1 MHEHMEELQKPVYVS
16 SDVQEKL
23 KMTCCLYMGIVRRCK
38 SVKRI
43 HRVLLFLSLISF
55 AVTLAMPHGAFA
67 REVSQKTVR
76 VGWFD
81 SSFCYWDQFGRR
93 NGIDYEYQ
101 QKISAYTGWTY
112 EYVEGSWS
120 NLFQMLIDG
129 EIDLLS
135 DVSYTQ
141 ERTALMSFPDLPMGA
156 EAYYIYVTADNREIT
171 AQNLST
177 FNGKRIG
184 VNQGSVQ
191 EGFLKEWAKRNG
203 LVIDVVPLVAGEAE
217 SLEMVVQGE
226 IDGYTTIYTLGSE
239 ERVYPVCRVG
249 ESNFYYAV
257 NKRRPDLLA
266 ELNMAL
272 SGIQDEDPY
281 FNQRISEEH
290 HFNTTKKDIFLTPD
304 QEDWLT
310 SHGAI
315 RVGYLDD
322 YLPFCQKD
330 GETGEL
336 TGALKDYLAH
346 AVNSLR
352 KDIRFE
358 AFPYASTEAALNAL
372 KAGEVDCVFPVNL
385 STYDADQMGVR
396 LTDPAMKTEMNVVV
410 RTPDH
415 QSISRNSTITF
426 AVTEGNVNLDTFIME
441 LYPSCKRAV
450 FRDDRECFE
459 AVDSQK
465 ADCIL
470 ESNYRIPEK
479 EDIIDKYNYFS
490 VPTGES
496 MPFAFAV
503 NRDEKTLYFILNRTA
518 TMTKSEDMDSALA
531 SYMKSNQEVS
541 FSRFLRDHWIV
552 VLVAVSAVFFVV
564 IMLLSQKLKA
574 ERKANEQ
581 QRLLD
586 EAAEI
591 VKLKQTISSLLD
603 HMPGMNFSKDAKTGV
618 YLACNQSFAD
628 YAHRATPDDVIGH
641 TAAEIFNAE
650 TAARFDEED
659 RIALSMDEP
668 YIFFENVQDGAGN
681 QRQLQ
686 TTKLK
691 YTDVFD
697 RQCVLGICQ
706 DVTNMVS
713 VRRENAATKEDYE
726 KARNAN
732 IIFTHIAQTLAR
744 GYTFLYYVNLD
755 SEEFIEYQTDDE
767 SGTLIEA
774 RRGWHFFEQCQ
785 IDIEQVIHPDD
796 RALVLDALDRKKLV
810 SKLIRN
816 KTLVVNY
823 RILQERGAVYVS
835 MRISRM
841 TDDERYI
848 VIGVMDVDEQMKQRR
863 AAERMKEES
872 IAYARLSAL
881 TGDYLCIYVVVPETG
896 YYREI
901 SASASYEKLVQA
913 KNGNDFFAATREA
926 APRFT
931 HPEDLNRFLSAF
943 TRENVRAEIERH
955 GIFTLSY
962 RVMMEGSPLYVQLKA
977 AIVEEKGGAR
987 LIVGINDI
995 DAQVRQEEA
1004 YVRRLAQARKDV
1016 NIDALTGVK
1025 NRHAYLEAEER
1036 LNAQIAEQRAPEF
1049 AIVIL
1054 DVNDLKKVNDTDG
1067 HKAGDQYLRN
1077 ACKIIC
1083 DIFKHSPVFRIGGD
1097 EFAVIAQGSDYAGI
1111 EALIEQVCAQNTR
1124 AKQGRGIVIA
1134 CGMAKY
1140 AGDASVAP
1148 VFERA
1153 DQNMYE
1159 NKSSLKAQKA

>member
-1 MHEHMEELQKPVYVS
+1 MRIKKWVS
-16 SDVQEKL
+16 L
-23 KMTCCLYMGIVRRCK
+23 CLCLIILLA
-38 SVKRI
+38 I
-43 HRVLLFLSLISF
+43 HTSF
-55 AVTLAMPHGAFA
+55 PASAQQPDHKV
-67 REVSQKTVR
+67 VR

-93 NGIDYEYQ
+93 KGIDYEYQ

-112 EYVEGSWS
+112 EYVEDSWS
-120 NLFQMLIDG
+120 NLLQMLIDG

-135 DVSYTQ
+135 DVSYTE
-141 ERTALMSFPDLPMGA
+141 ERTANMSFPDLPMGA
-156 EAYYIYVTADNREIT
+156 EAYYIYVNAANREIS
-171 AQNLST
+171 AQDIST

-191 EGFLKEWAKRNG
+191 EDFLKEWAEKNG

-217 SLEMVVQGE
+217 SLEMLVRDE
-226 IDGYTTIYTLGSE
+226 LDGYATIYTLGSE
-239 ERVYPVCRVG
+239 EGVYPVCRVG
-249 ESNFYYAV
+249 ESYFYYAV

-281 FNQRISEEH
+281 FNQKISEENH
-290 HFNTTKKDIFLTPD
+290 YNTTKKDIFLTPD
-304 QEDWLT
+304 QEDWLS

-315 RVGYLDD
+315 RIGYLDD
-322 YLPFCQKD
+322 FLPFCQTD
-330 GETGEL
+330 RGTGEL

-352 KDIRFE
+352 KDIQFE
-358 AFPYASTEAALNAL
+358 AIPYTTTEAAL
-372 KAGEVDCVFPVNL
+372 KAMKSGEIDCVFPVNL
-385 STYDADQMGVR
+385 SSYDAEQMGVR

-410 RTPDH
+410 RSSDN
-415 QSISRNSTITF
+415 QSISGNSTLTF
-426 AVTEGNVNLDTFIME
+426 AVSAENVNLDTFIME
-441 LYPSCKRAV
+441 RYPTCKRAV
-450 FRDDRECFE
+450 FKDDRACFD

-470 ESNYRIPEK
+470 VSNYRIPEK
-479 EDIIDKYNYFS
+479 EDLIDKYHFFS
-490 VPTGES
+490 IPTGES
-496 MPFAFAV
+496 MPLSFAV
-503 NRDEKTLYFILNRTA
+503 NRDEKTLYFILNRTV

-531 SYMKSNQEVS
+531 SYMKSNQQLT
-541 FSRFLRDHWIV
+541 FSRFLRDHWII
-552 VLVAVSAVFFVV
+552 VLIIVSAVFFVIIV
-564 IMLLSQKLKA
+564 LLSQKLKA

-591 VKLKQTISSLLD
+591 VELKQTISSLLD

-628 YAHRATPDDVIGH
+628 YAHRSTPDDVIGL
-641 TAAEIFNAE
+641 TAAEIFDAK
-650 TAARFDEED
+650 TAAKFDEED

-668 YIFFENVQDGAGN
+668 YIFFENVPDGVGN

-691 YTDVFD
+691 YTDVFG

-713 VRRENAATKEDYE
+713 VRRENAGTKEDYE
-726 KARNAN
+726 KARSAN
-732 IIFTHIAQTLAR
+732 IIFTHIAQTLAQ

-755 SEEFIEYQTDDE
+755 SEEYIEFQTDDE
-767 SGTLIEA
+767 SGMLSEA
-774 RRGWHFFEQCQ
+774 RRGWHFFEQCM
-785 IDIEQVIHPDD
+785 IDIEQAIYPDD
-796 RALVLDALDRKKLV
+796 RAIVREALDRKKLV
-810 SKLIRN
+810 KKLDRN
-816 KTLVVNY
+816 KTVVVNY
-823 RILQERGAVYVS
+823 RLLQEERATYVS

-848 VIGVMDVDEQMKQRR
+848 VIGVMDVDEQMKQRH
-863 AAERMKEES
+863 AAERMKEER

-896 YYREI
+896 YYREF

-913 KNGNDFFAATREA
+913 KTGGDYFAATREA
-926 APRFT
+926 ALSII
-931 HPEDLNRFLSAF
+931 HPEDQNRFLSTF
-943 TRENVRAEIERH
+943 TRENILGEIGQH

-962 RVMMEGSPLYVQLKA
+962 RIMMDGSPLYVQLKA
-977 AIVEEKGGAR
+977 AIVEEKEGAR
-987 LIVGINDI
+987 LIVGIIDI
-995 DAQVRQEEA
+995 DAQVRQEEK

-1025 NRHAYLEAEER
+1025 NRHAYLETEER
-1036 LNAQIAEQRAPEF
+1036 INAQIAEQRGPEF

-1054 DVNDLKKVNDTDG
+1054 DVNDLKKVNDNDG

-1097 EFAVIAQGSDYAGI
+1097 EFAVIAQGSDYEDI
-1111 EALIEQVCAQNTR
+1111 ETLIERVYTHNAE
-1124 AKQGRGIVIA
+1124 AKRNGGIVIA

-1140 AGDASVAP
+1140 EADACVAP

-1153 DQNMYE
+1153 DHNMYE
-1159 NKSSLKAQKA
+1159 NKSSLKANKE

>member
-1 MHEHMEELQKPVYVS
+1 MRIKKWVS
-16 SDVQEKL
+16 L
-23 KMTCCLYMGIVRRCK
+23 CLCLIILLA
-38 SVKRI
+38 I
-43 HRVLLFLSLISF
+43 HTSF
-55 AVTLAMPHGAFA
+55 PASAKQPDHKV
-67 REVSQKTVR
+67 VR

-93 NGIDYEYQ
+93 KGIDYEYQ

-112 EYVEGSWS
+112 EYVEDSWS
-120 NLFQMLIDG
+120 NLLQMLIDG

-135 DVSYTQ
+135 DVSYTE
-141 ERTALMSFPDLPMGA
+141 ERTANMSFPDLPMGA
-156 EAYYIYVTADNREIT
+156 EAYYIYVNAANREIS
-171 AQNLST
+171 AQDIST

-191 EGFLKEWAKRNG
+191 EGFLKEWAEKNG

-217 SLEMVVQGE
+217 SLEMLVRDE
-226 IDGYTTIYTLGSE
+226 LDGYATIYTLGSE

-249 ESNFYYAV
+249 ESFFYYAV

-281 FNQRISEEH
+281 FNQKISEENH
-290 HFNTTKKDIFLTPD
+290 YNTTKKDIFLTPD
-304 QEDWLT
+304 QEDWLS

-315 RVGYLDD
+315 RIGYLDD
-322 YLPFCQKD
+322 FLPFCQTD
-330 GETGEL
+330 RGTGEL

-352 KDIRFE
+352 KDIQFE
-358 AFPYASTEAALNAL
+358 AIPYTTTEAAL
-372 KAGEVDCVFPVNL
+372 KAMKSGEIDCVFPVNL
-385 STYDADQMGVR
+385 SSYDAEQMGVR

-410 RTPDH
+410 RSSDN
-415 QSISRNSTITF
+415 QSISGNSTLTF
-426 AVTEGNVNLDTFIME
+426 AVSAENVNLDTFIME
-441 LYPSCKRAV
+441 RYPSCKRAV
-450 FRDDRECFE
+450 FKDDRACFD

-470 ESNYRIPEK
+470 VSNYRIPEK
-479 EDIIDKYNYFS
+479 EDIIDKYHFFS

-496 MPFAFAV
+496 MPLSFAV
-503 NRDEKTLYFILNRTA
+503 NRDEKTLYFILNRTV

-531 SYMKSNQEVS
+531 SYMKSNQQLT

-552 VLVAVSAVFFVV
+552 VLIIVSAVFFVIIV
-564 IMLLSQKLKA
+564 LLSQKLKA

-591 VKLKQTISSLLD
+591 VELKQTISSLLD

-628 YAHRATPDDVIGH
+628 YAHRSTPDDVIGL
-641 TAAEIFNAE
+641 TAAEIFDAK
-650 TAARFDEED
+650 TAAKFDEED

-668 YIFFENVQDGAGN
+668 YIFFENVPDGVGN

-691 YTDVFD
+691 YTDVFG

-713 VRRENAATKEDYE
+713 VRRENAGTKEDYE
-726 KARNAN
+726 KARSAN
-732 IIFTHIAQTLAR
+732 IIFTHIAQTLAQ

-755 SEEFIEYQTDDE
+755 SEEYIEFQTDDE
-767 SGTLIEA
+767 SGTLTEA
-774 RRGWHFFEQCQ
+774 RRGWHFFEQCM
-785 IDIEQVIHPDD
+785 IDIEQAIYPDD
-796 RALVLDALDRKKLV
+796 RAIVREALDRKKLV
-810 SKLIRN
+810 KKLDRN
-816 KTLVVNY
+816 KTVVVNY
-823 RILQERGAVYVS
+823 RLLQEERATYVS

-848 VIGVMDVDEQMKQRR
+848 VIGVMDVDEQMKQRH
-863 AAERMKEES
+863 AAERMKEER

-896 YYREI
+896 YYREF

-913 KNGNDFFAATREA
+913 KTGGDYFAATREA
-926 APRFT
+926 ALSII
-931 HPEDLNRFLSAF
+931 HPEDQNRFLSTF
-943 TRENVRAEIERH
+943 TRENILGEIGQH

-962 RVMMEGSPLYVQLKA
+962 RIMMDGSPLYVQLKA
-977 AIVEEKGGAR
+977 AIVEEKEGAR
-987 LIVGINDI
+987 LIVGIIDI
-995 DAQVRQEEA
+995 DAQVRQEEK

-1025 NRHAYLEAEER
+1025 NRHAYLETEER
-1036 LNAQIAEQRAPEF
+1036 INAQIAEQRGPEF

-1054 DVNDLKKVNDTDG
+1054 DVNDLKKVNDNDG

-1097 EFAVIAQGSDYAGI
+1097 EFAVIAQGSDYEDI
-1111 EALIEQVCAQNTR
+1111 ETLIERVYTHNAE
-1124 AKQGRGIVIA
+1124 AKRNGGIVIA

-1140 AGDASVAP
+1140 EADACVAP

-1153 DQNMYE
+1153 DHNMYE
-1159 NKSSLKAQKA
+1159 NKSSLKANKE

>member
-1 MHEHMEELQKPVYVS
+1 MRIKKWVS
-16 SDVQEKL
+16 L
-23 KMTCCLYMGIVRRCK
+23 CLCLIILLA
-38 SVKRI
+38 I
-43 HRVLLFLSLISF
+43 HTSF
-55 AVTLAMPHGAFA
+55 PASAKQPDHKV
-67 REVSQKTVR
+67 VR

-93 NGIDYEYQ
+93 KGIDYEYQ

-112 EYVEGSWS
+112 EYVEDSWS
-120 NLFQMLIDG
+120 NLLQMLIDG

-135 DVSYTQ
+135 DVSYTE
-141 ERTALMSFPDLPMGA
+141 ERTAYMSFPDLPMGA
-156 EAYYIYVTADNREIT
+156 EAYYIYVNAANREIS
-171 AQNLST
+171 AQDIST

-191 EGFLKEWAKRNG
+191 EGFLKEWAEKNG

-217 SLEMVVQGE
+217 SLEMLIRDE
-226 IDGYTTIYTLGSE
+226 LDGYATIYTLGSE

-249 ESNFYYAV
+249 EAYFYYAV
-257 NKRRPDLLA
+257 NKRRPALLA

-281 FNQRISEEH
+281 FNQKISEENH
-290 HFNTTKKDIFLTPD
+290 YNTTKKDIFLTPD
-304 QEDWLT
+304 QEDWLS

-315 RVGYLDD
+315 RIGYLDD
-322 YLPFCQKD
+322 FLPFCQTD
-330 GETGEL
+330 RGTGEL

-352 KDIRFE
+352 KDIQFE
-358 AFPYASTEAALNAL
+358 AIPYTTTEAAL
-372 KAGEVDCVFPVNL
+372 KAMKSGEIDCVFPVNL
-385 STYDADQMGVR
+385 SSYDAEQMGVR

-410 RTPDH
+410 RSSDN
-415 QSISRNSTITF
+415 QSISGNSTLTF
-426 AVTEGNVNLDTFIME
+426 AVSAENVNLDTFIME
-441 LYPSCKRAV
+441 RYPSCKRAV
-450 FRDDRECFE
+450 FKDDRACFD

-470 ESNYRIPEK
+470 VSNYRIPEK
-479 EDIIDKYNYFS
+479 EDIIDKYHFFS

-496 MPFAFAV
+496 MPLSFAV
-503 NRDEKTLYFILNRTA
+503 NRDEKTLYFILNRTV

-531 SYMKSNQEVS
+531 SYMKSNQQLT
-541 FSRFLRDHWIV
+541 FSRFLRDHWII
-552 VLVAVSAVFFVV
+552 VLIIVSAVFFVIIV
-564 IMLLSQKLKA
+564 LLSQKLKA

-591 VKLKQTISSLLD
+591 VELKQTISSLLD

-628 YAHRATPDDVIGH
+628 YAHRSTPDDVIGL
-641 TAAEIFNAE
+641 TAAEIFDAK
-650 TAARFDEED
+650 TAAKFDEED

-668 YIFFENVQDGAGN
+668 YIFFEKVPDGVGN

-691 YTDVFD
+691 YTDVFG

-713 VRRENAATKEDYE
+713 VRRENAGTKEDYE
-726 KARNAN
+726 KARSAN
-732 IIFTHIAQTLAR
+732 IIFTHIAQTLAQ

-755 SEEFIEYQTDDE
+755 SEEFIEFQTDDE
-767 SGTLIEA
+767 SGTLTEA
-774 RRGWHFFEQCQ
+774 RRGWHFFEQCM
-785 IDIEQVIHPDD
+785 IDIEQAIYPDD
-796 RALVLDALDRKKLV
+796 RAIVREALDRKKLV
-810 SKLIRN
+810 KKLDRN
-816 KTLVVNY
+816 KTVVVNY
-823 RILQERGAVYVS
+823 RLVQEERATYVS

-848 VIGVMDVDEQMKQRR
+848 VIGVMDVDEQMKQRH
-863 AAERMKEES
+863 AAERMKEER

-896 YYREI
+896 YYREF

-913 KNGNDFFAATREA
+913 KTGGDYFAATREA
-926 APRFT
+926 ALSII
-931 HPEDLNRFLSAF
+931 HPEDQNRFLSTF
-943 TRENVRAEIERH
+943 TRENILGEIGQH

-962 RVMMEGSPLYVQLKA
+962 RIMMDGSPLYVQLKA
-977 AIVEEKGGAR
+977 AIVEEKEGAR
-987 LIVGINDI
+987 LIVGIIDI
-995 DAQVRQEEA
+995 DAQVRQEEK

-1025 NRHAYLEAEER
+1025 NRHAYLETEER
-1036 LNAQIAEQRAPEF
+1036 INAQIAEQRGPEF

-1054 DVNDLKKVNDTDG
+1054 DVNDLKKVNDNDG

-1097 EFAVIAQGSDYAGI
+1097 EFAVIAQGSDYEDI
-1111 EALIEQVCAQNTR
+1111 ETLIERVYTHNAE
-1124 AKQGRGIVIA
+1124 AKRNGGIVIA

-1140 AGDASVAP
+1140 EADACVAP

-1159 NKSSLKAQKA
+1159 NKSSLKANKE

>member
-1 MHEHMEELQKPVYVS
+1 MRIKKWVS
-16 SDVQEKL
+16 L
-23 KMTCCLYMGIVRRCK
+23 CLCLIILLA
-38 SVKRI
+38 I
-43 HRVLLFLSLISF
+43 HTSF
-55 AVTLAMPHGAFA
+55 PASAQQPDHKV
-67 REVSQKTVR
+67 VR

-93 NGIDYEYQ
+93 KGIDYEYQ

-112 EYVEGSWS
+112 EYVEDSWS
-120 NLFQMLIDG
+120 NLLQMLIDG

-135 DVSYTQ
+135 DVSYTE
-141 ERTALMSFPDLPMGA
+141 ERTAYMSFPDLPMGA
-156 EAYYIYVTADNREIT
+156 EAYYIYVNAANREIS
-171 AQNLST
+171 AQDIST

-191 EGFLKEWAKRNG
+191 EGFLKEWAEKNG

-217 SLEMVVQGE
+217 SLEMLVRDE
-226 IDGYTTIYTLGSE
+226 LDGYATIYTLGSE

-249 ESNFYYAV
+249 ESYFYYAV

-281 FNQRISEEH
+281 FNQKISEENH
-290 HFNTTKKDIFLTPD
+290 YNTTKKDIFLTPD
-304 QEDWLT
+304 QEDWLS
-310 SHGAI
+310 SHGDI
-315 RVGYLDD
+315 RIGYLDD
-322 YLPFCQKD
+322 FLPFCQTD
-330 GETGEL
+330 RGTGEL

-352 KDIRFE
+352 KDIQFE
-358 AFPYASTEAALNAL
+358 AIPYTTTEAAL
-372 KAGEVDCVFPVNL
+372 KAMKSGEIDCVFPVNL
-385 STYDADQMGVR
+385 SSYDAEQMGVR

-410 RTPDH
+410 RSSDN
-415 QSISRNSTITF
+415 QSISGNSTLTF
-426 AVTEGNVNLDTFIME
+426 AVSAENVNLDTFIME
-441 LYPSCKRAV
+441 RYPSCKRAV
-450 FRDDRECFE
+450 FKDDRACFD

-470 ESNYRIPEK
+470 VSNYRIPEK
-479 EDIIDKYNYFS
+479 EDIIDKYHFFS

-496 MPFAFAV
+496 MPLSFAV
-503 NRDEKTLYFILNRTA
+503 NRDEKTLYFILNRTV

-531 SYMKSNQEVS
+531 SYMKSNQQLT
-541 FSRFLRDHWIV
+541 FSRFLRDHWII
-552 VLVAVSAVFFVV
+552 VLIIVSAVFFVIIV
-564 IMLLSQKLKA
+564 LLSQKLKA

-591 VKLKQTISSLLD
+591 VELKQTISSLLD

-628 YAHRATPDDVIGH
+628 YAHRSTPDDVIGL
-641 TAAEIFNAE
+641 TAAEIFDAK
-650 TAARFDEED
+650 TAAKFDEED

-668 YIFFENVQDGAGN
+668 YIFFENVPDGVGN

-691 YTDVFD
+691 YTDVFG

-713 VRRENAATKEDYE
+713 VRRENAGTKEDYE
-726 KARNAN
+726 KARSAN
-732 IIFTHIAQTLAR
+732 IIFTHIAQTLAQ

-755 SEEFIEYQTDDE
+755 SEEYIEFQTDDE
-767 SGTLIEA
+767 SGTLTEA
-774 RRGWHFFEQCQ
+774 RRGWHFFEQCM
-785 IDIEQVIHPDD
+785 IDIEQAIYPDD
-796 RALVLDALDRKKLV
+796 RAIVREALDRKKLV
-810 SKLIRN
+810 KKLDRN
-816 KTLVVNY
+816 KTVVVNY
-823 RILQERGAVYVS
+823 RLLQKERATYVS

-848 VIGVMDVDEQMKQRR
+848 VIGVMDVDEQMKQRH
-863 AAERMKEES
+863 AAERMKEER

-896 YYREI
+896 YYREF

-913 KNGNDFFAATREA
+913 KTGGDYFAATREA
-926 APRFT
+926 ALSII
-931 HPEDLNRFLSAF
+931 HPEDQNRFLSTF
-943 TRENVRAEIERH
+943 TRENILGEIGQH

-962 RVMMEGSPLYVQLKA
+962 RIMMDGSPLYVQLKA
-977 AIVEEKGGAR
+977 AIVEEKEGAR
-987 LIVGINDI
+987 LIVGIIDI
-995 DAQVRQEEA
+995 DAQVRQEEK

-1025 NRHAYLEAEER
+1025 NRHAYLETEER
-1036 LNAQIAEQRAPEF
+1036 INAQIAQQRGPEF

-1054 DVNDLKKVNDTDG
+1054 DVNDLKKVNDNDG

-1097 EFAVIAQGSDYAGI
+1097 EFAVIAQGSDYEDI
-1111 EALIEQVCAQNTR
+1111 ETLIERVYTHNAE
-1124 AKQGRGIVIA
+1124 AKRNGGIVIA

-1140 AGDASVAP
+1140 EADACVAP

-1153 DQNMYE
+1153 DHNMYE
-1159 NKSSLKAQKA
+1159 NKSSLKANKE

>member
-1 MHEHMEELQKPVYVS
+1 MRIKKWVS
-16 SDVQEKL
+16 L
-23 KMTCCLYMGIVRRCK
+23 CLCLIILLA
-38 SVKRI
+38 I
-43 HRVLLFLSLISF
+43 HTSF
-55 AVTLAMPHGAFA
+55 PASAQQPDHKV
-67 REVSQKTVR
+67 VR

-93 NGIDYEYQ
+93 KGIDYEYQ

-112 EYVEGSWS
+112 EYVEDSWS
-120 NLFQMLIDG
+120 NLLQMLIDG

-135 DVSYTQ
+135 DVSYTE
-141 ERTALMSFPDLPMGA
+141 ERTAYMSFPDLPMGA
-156 EAYYIYVTADNREIT
+156 EAYYIYVNAANREIS
-171 AQNLST
+171 AQDIST

-191 EGFLKEWAKRNG
+191 EGFLKEWAEKNG

-217 SLEMVVQGE
+217 SLEMLVRDE
-226 IDGYTTIYTLGSE
+226 LDGYATIYTLGSE

-249 ESNFYYAV
+249 ESFFYYAV

-281 FNQRISEEH
+281 FNQKISEENH
-290 HFNTTKKDIFLTPD
+290 YNTTKKDIFLTPD
-304 QEDWLT
+304 QEDWLS

-315 RVGYLDD
+315 RIGYLDD
-322 YLPFCQKD
+322 FLPFCQTD
-330 GETGEL
+330 RGTGQL

-352 KDIRFE
+352 KDIQFE
-358 AFPYASTEAALNAL
+358 AIPYTTTEAAL
-372 KAGEVDCVFPVNL
+372 KAMKSGEIDCVFPVNL
-385 STYDADQMGVR
+385 SSYDAEQMGVR

-410 RTPDH
+410 RSSDN
-415 QSISRNSTITF
+415 QSISGNSTLTF
-426 AVTEGNVNLDTFIME
+426 AVSAENVNLDTFIME
-441 LYPSCKRAV
+441 RYPSCKRAV
-450 FRDDRECFE
+450 FKDDRACFD

-470 ESNYRIPEK
+470 VSNYRIPEK
-479 EDIIDKYNYFS
+479 EDIIDKYHFFS

-496 MPFAFAV
+496 MPLSFAV
-503 NRDEKTLYFILNRTA
+503 NRDEKTLYFILNRTV

-531 SYMKSNQEVS
+531 SYMKSNQQLT
-541 FSRFLRDHWIV
+541 FSRFLRDHWVI
-552 VLVAVSAVFFVV
+552 VLVTVSAVFFVV
-564 IMLLSQKLKA
+564 ILLLSQKLKA

-591 VKLKQTISSLLD
+591 VELKQTISSLLD

-628 YAHRATPDDVIGH
+628 YAHRSTPDDVIGL
-641 TAAEIFNAE
+641 TAAEIFDAK
-650 TAARFDEED
+650 TAAKFDEED

-668 YIFFENVQDGAGN
+668 YIFFENVPDGVGN

-691 YTDVFD
+691 YTDVFG

-713 VRRENAATKEDYE
+713 VRRENAGTKEDYE
-726 KARNAN
+726 KARSAN
-732 IIFTHIAQTLAR
+732 IIFTHIAQTLAQ

-755 SEEFIEYQTDDE
+755 SEEFIEFQTDDE
-767 SGTLIEA
+767 SGTLTEA
-774 RRGWHFFEQCQ
+774 RRGWHFFEQCM
-785 IDIEQVIHPDD
+785 IDIEQAIYPDD
-796 RALVLDALDRKKLV
+796 RAIVREALDRKKLV
-810 SKLIRN
+810 KKLDRN
-816 KTLVVNY
+816 KTVVVNY
-823 RILQERGAVYVS
+823 RLLQKERATYVS

-848 VIGVMDVDEQMKQRR
+848 VIGVMDVDEQMKQRH
-863 AAERMKEES
+863 AAERMKEER

-896 YYREI
+896 YYREF

-913 KNGNDFFAATREA
+913 KTGGDYFAATREA
-926 APRFT
+926 ALSII
-931 HPEDLNRFLSAF
+931 HPEDQNRFLSTF
-943 TRENVRAEIERH
+943 TRENILGEIGQH

-962 RVMMEGSPLYVQLKA
+962 RIMMDGSPLYVQLKA
-977 AIVEEKGGAR
+977 AIVEEKEGAR
-987 LIVGINDI
+987 LIVGIIDI
-995 DAQVRQEEA
+995 DAQVRQEEK

-1025 NRHAYLEAEER
+1025 NRHAYLETEER
-1036 LNAQIAEQRAPEF
+1036 INAQIAEQRGPEF

-1054 DVNDLKKVNDTDG
+1054 DVNDLKKVNDNDG

-1097 EFAVIAQGSDYAGI
+1097 EFAVIAQGSDYEDI
-1111 EALIEQVCAQNTR
+1111 ETLIERVYTHNAE
-1124 AKQGRGIVIA
+1124 AKRNGGIVIA

-1140 AGDASVAP
+1140 EADACVAP

-1153 DQNMYE
+1153 DHNMYE
-1159 NKSSLKAQKA
+1159 NKSSLKANKE

>member
-1 MHEHMEELQKPVYVS
+1 M
-16 SDVQEKL
+16 
-23 KMTCCLYMGIVRRCK
+23 
-38 SVKRI
+38 
-43 HRVLLFLSLISF
+43 
-55 AVTLAMPHGAFA
+55 AMPLAATA
-67 REVSQKTVR
+67 RETGQKVVR

-93 NGIDYEYQ
+93 KGIDYEYQ

-112 EYVEGSWS
+112 EYVEDSWS
-120 NLFQMLIDG
+120 NLLQMLIDG

-135 DVSYTQ
+135 DVSYTE

-156 EAYYIYVTADNREIT
+156 EAYYIYIDSENRAIS
-171 AQNLST
+171 AQDLSS

-191 EGFLKEWAKRNG
+191 EGFLKEWAQKNG
-203 LVIDVVPLVAGEAE
+203 LEIEVVPMVAGEAE
-217 SLEMVVQGE
+217 SLEMLVRDE
-226 IDGYTTIYTLGSE
+226 IDGYATIYTLGSE

-257 NKRRPDLLA
+257 NKRRTDLLA

-290 HFNTTKKDIFLTPD
+290 HYNTTKKDIFLTPD
-304 QEDWLT
+304 QEDWL
-310 SHGAI
+310 SAHGAVRI
-315 RVGYLDD
+315 GYQDN
-322 YLPFCQKD
+322 YLPFCQTD
-330 GETGEL
+330 QETGEL

-346 AVNSLR
+346 AINSLR
-352 KDIRFE
+352 KDIQFE
-358 AFPYASTEAALNAL
+358 AIPYSSTEAALQAM
-372 KAGEVDCVFPVNL
+372 KEGEIDCVFPVNL
-385 STYDADQMGVR
+385 SFYDADQMGVR
-396 LTDPAMKTEMNVVV
+396 LTDPAMKTGMNAVM
-410 RTPDH
+410 RASDN
-415 QSISRNSTITF
+415 QSISPDSTITF
-426 AVTEGNVNLDTFIME
+426 ALTEGNMNVDTFIME
-441 LYPSCKRAV
+441 HYPSCKRAV
-450 FRDDRECFE
+450 FGDDRACYD

-470 ESNYRIPEK
+470 VSNYRIPEK
-479 EDIIDKYNYFS
+479 EDIIDKYHFFT

-496 MPFAFAV
+496 MALSFAV
-503 NRDEKTLYFILNRTA
+503 NRDEKMLYFILNRTV

-531 SYMKSNQEVS
+531 SYMKSNQNIS
-541 FSRFLRDHWIV
+541 FTRFLRDHWVIV
-552 VLVAVSAVFFVV
+552 LIALTVVFFVV
-564 IMLLSQKLKA
+564 ILLMSQKLKA

-586 EAAEI
+586 EAAQI
-591 VKLKQTISSLLD
+591 VELKQTISSLLD

-628 YAHRATPDDVIGH
+628 YAQKTSPDGVIGL
-641 TAAEIFNAE
+641 TAAEIFDAE
-650 TAARFDEED
+650 TAAKFDEED

-668 YIFFENVQDGAGN
+668 YIFFENVPDAAGN

-691 YTDVFD
+691 YTDVFG

-713 VRRENAATKEDYE
+713 VKRENAATKEDYE

-732 IIFTHIAQTLAR
+732 IIFTHIAQTLAQ

-755 SEEFIEYQTDDE
+755 SEEYIEFQTDDE
-767 SGTLIEA
+767 SGVLTEA

-785 IDIEQVIHPDD
+785 IELEQVVHPDD
-796 RALVLDALDRKKLV
+796 RAIVLDALDRRKLV
-810 SKLIRN
+810 NKLSRN
-816 KTLVVNY
+816 KTVVVNY
-823 RILQERGAVYVS
+823 RLLQNAGATYVS

-841 TDDERYI
+841 TDDDRYI

-863 AAERMKEES
+863 AAERMKEER

-896 YYREI
+896 YYREF
-901 SASASYEKLVQA
+901 SASPSYEKLVQA
-913 KNGNDFFAATREA
+913 KSGDDFFAATREA
-926 APRFT
+926 AHGIN
-931 HPEDLNRFLSAF
+931 HPEDLNRFLSTF
-943 TRENVRAEIERH
+943 TRENILSEIEHR

-962 RVMMEGSPLYVQLKA
+962 RIMMDGAPVYVQLKA
-977 AIVEEKGGAR
+977 AIVEEKEGAR
-987 LIVGINDI
+987 LIVGIIDI

-1004 YVRRLAQARKDV
+1004 YVRQLAQARKDV
-1016 NIDALTGVK
+1016 NIDVLTGVK
-1025 NRHAYLEAEER
+1025 NRHAFLEAEDR
-1036 LNAQIAEQRAPEF
+1036 INAQIAEKRAPEF

-1067 HKAGDQYLRN
+1067 HKAGDEYLRN

-1083 DIFKHSPVFRIGGD
+1083 DIFKHSPVFRVGGD
-1097 EFAVIAQGSDYAGI
+1097 EFAVIAQGGDYARI
-1111 EALIEQVCAQNTR
+1111 DTLMERVYAQNAR
-1124 AKQGRGIVIA
+1124 AKGGAGIVIA
-1134 CGMAKY
+1134 CGMARY
-1140 AGDASVAP
+1140 EGDASVTP
-1148 VFERA
+1148 VFDRA
-1153 DQNMYE
+1153 DQNMYD
-1159 NKSSLKAQKA
+1159 NKSSLKAQKG

>member
-1 MHEHMEELQKPVYVS
+1 MRIKKWVS
-16 SDVQEKL
+16 L
-23 KMTCCLYMGIVRRCK
+23 CLCLI
-38 SVKRI
+38 
-43 HRVLLFLSLISF
+43 VLLAIHTSF
-55 AVTLAMPHGAFA
+55 PASAKQPDHKV
-67 REVSQKTVR
+67 VR

-93 NGIDYEYQ
+93 KGIDYEYQ

-112 EYVEGSWS
+112 EYVEDSWS
-120 NLFQMLIDG
+120 NLLQMLIDG

-135 DVSYTQ
+135 DVSYTE
-141 ERTALMSFPDLPMGA
+141 ERTANMSFPDLPMGA
-156 EAYYIYVTADNREIT
+156 EAYYIYVNAANREIS
-171 AQNLST
+171 AQDIST

-191 EGFLKEWAKRNG
+191 EGFLKEWAEKNG

-217 SLEMVVQGE
+217 SLEMLVRDE
-226 IDGYTTIYTLGSE
+226 LDGYATIYTLGSE

-249 ESNFYYAV
+249 ESFFYYAV

-281 FNQRISEEH
+281 FNQKISEENH
-290 HFNTTKKDIFLTPD
+290 YNTTKKDIFLTPD
-304 QEDWLT
+304 QEDWLS

-315 RVGYLDD
+315 RIGYLDD
-322 YLPFCQKD
+322 FLPFCQTD
-330 GETGEL
+330 RGTGEL

-352 KDIRFE
+352 KDIQFE
-358 AFPYASTEAALNAL
+358 AIPYTTTEAAL
-372 KAGEVDCVFPVNL
+372 KAMKSGEIDCVFPVNL
-385 STYDADQMGVR
+385 SSYDAEQMGVR

-410 RTPDH
+410 RSSDN
-415 QSISRNSTITF
+415 QSISGNSTLTF
-426 AVTEGNVNLDTFIME
+426 AVSAENVNLDTFIME
-441 LYPSCKRAV
+441 RYPSCKRAV
-450 FRDDRECFE
+450 FKDDRACFD

-470 ESNYRIPEK
+470 VSNYRIPEK
-479 EDIIDKYNYFS
+479 EDIIDKYHFFS

-496 MPFAFAV
+496 MPLSFAV
-503 NRDEKTLYFILNRTA
+503 NRDEKTLYFILNRTV

-531 SYMKSNQEVS
+531 SYMKSNQQLT

-552 VLVAVSAVFFVV
+552 VLIIVSAVFFVIIV
-564 IMLLSQKLKA
+564 LLSQKLKA

-591 VKLKQTISSLLD
+591 VELKQTISSLLD

-628 YAHRATPDDVIGH
+628 YAHRSTPDDVIGL
-641 TAAEIFNAE
+641 TAAEIFDAK
-650 TAARFDEED
+650 TAAKFDEED

-668 YIFFENVQDGAGN
+668 YIFFENVPDGVGN

-691 YTDVFD
+691 YTDVFG

-713 VRRENAATKEDYE
+713 VRRENAGTKEDYE
-726 KARNAN
+726 KARSAN
-732 IIFTHIAQTLAR
+732 IIFTHIAQTLAQ

-755 SEEFIEYQTDDE
+755 SEEYIEFQTDDE
-767 SGTLIEA
+767 SGTLTEA
-774 RRGWHFFEQCQ
+774 RRGWHFFEQCM
-785 IDIEQVIHPDD
+785 IDIEQAIYPDD
-796 RALVLDALDRKKLV
+796 RAIVREALDRKKLV
-810 SKLIRN
+810 KKLDRN
-816 KTLVVNY
+816 KTVVVNY
-823 RILQERGAVYVS
+823 RLLQEERATYVS

-848 VIGVMDVDEQMKQRR
+848 VIGVMDVDEQMKQRH
-863 AAERMKEES
+863 AAERMKEER

-896 YYREI
+896 YYREF

-913 KNGNDFFAATREA
+913 KTGGDYFAATREA
-926 APRFT
+926 ALSII
-931 HPEDLNRFLSAF
+931 HPEDQNRFLSTF
-943 TRENVRAEIERH
+943 TRENILGEIGQH

-962 RVMMEGSPLYVQLKA
+962 RIMMDGSPLYVQLKA
-977 AIVEEKGGAR
+977 AIVEEKEGAR
-987 LIVGINDI
+987 LIVGIIDI
-995 DAQVRQEEA
+995 DAQVRQEEK

-1025 NRHAYLEAEER
+1025 NRHAYLETEER
-1036 LNAQIAEQRAPEF
+1036 INAQIAQQRGPEF

-1054 DVNDLKKVNDTDG
+1054 DVNDLKKVNDNDG

-1097 EFAVIAQGSDYAGI
+1097 EFAVIAQGSDYEDI
-1111 EALIEQVCAQNTR
+1111 ETLIERVYTHNAE
-1124 AKQGRGIVIA
+1124 AKRNGGIVIA

-1140 AGDASVAP
+1140 EADACVAP

-1153 DQNMYE
+1153 DHNMYE
-1159 NKSSLKAQKA
+1159 NKSSLKANKE

>member
-1 MHEHMEELQKPVYVS
+1 MRIKKWVS
-16 SDVQEKL
+16 L
-23 KMTCCLYMGIVRRCK
+23 CLCLIILLA
-38 SVKRI
+38 I
-43 HRVLLFLSLISF
+43 HTSF
-55 AVTLAMPHGAFA
+55 PASAQQPDHKV
-67 REVSQKTVR
+67 VR

-93 NGIDYEYQ
+93 KGIDYEYQ

-112 EYVEGSWS
+112 EYVEDSWS
-120 NLFQMLIDG
+120 NLLQMLIDG

-135 DVSYTQ
+135 DVSYTE
-141 ERTALMSFPDLPMGA
+141 ERTANMSFPDLPMGA
-156 EAYYIYVTADNREIT
+156 EAYYIYVNAANREIS
-171 AQNLST
+171 AQDIST

-191 EGFLKEWAKRNG
+191 EDFLKEWAEKNG

-217 SLEMVVQGE
+217 SLEMLVRDE
-226 IDGYTTIYTLGSE
+226 LDGYATIYTLGSE
-239 ERVYPVCRVG
+239 EGVYPVCRVG
-249 ESNFYYAV
+249 ESYFYYAV

-281 FNQRISEEH
+281 FNQKISEENH
-290 HFNTTKKDIFLTPD
+290 YNTTKKDIFLTPD
-304 QEDWLT
+304 QEDWLS

-315 RVGYLDD
+315 RIGYLDD
-322 YLPFCQKD
+322 FLPFCQTD
-330 GETGEL
+330 RGTGEL

-352 KDIRFE
+352 KDIQFE
-358 AFPYASTEAALNAL
+358 AIPYTTTEAAL
-372 KAGEVDCVFPVNL
+372 KAMKSGEIDCVFPVNL
-385 STYDADQMGVR
+385 SSYDAEQMGVR

-410 RTPDH
+410 RSSDN
-415 QSISRNSTITF
+415 QSISGNSTLTF
-426 AVTEGNVNLDTFIME
+426 AVSAENVNLDTFIME
-441 LYPSCKRAV
+441 RYPTCKRAV
-450 FRDDRECFE
+450 FKDDRACFD

-470 ESNYRIPEK
+470 VSNYRIPEK
-479 EDIIDKYNYFS
+479 EDLIDKYHFFS
-490 VPTGES
+490 IPTGES
-496 MPFAFAV
+496 MPLSFAV
-503 NRDEKTLYFILNRTA
+503 NRDEKTLYFILNRTV

-531 SYMKSNQEVS
+531 SYMKSNQQLT
-541 FSRFLRDHWIV
+541 FSRFLRDHWII
-552 VLVAVSAVFFVV
+552 VLIIVSAVFFVIIV
-564 IMLLSQKLKA
+564 LLSQKLKA

-591 VKLKQTISSLLD
+591 VELKQTISSLLD

-628 YAHRATPDDVIGH
+628 YAHRSTPDDVIGL
-641 TAAEIFNAE
+641 TAAEIFDAK
-650 TAARFDEED
+650 TAAKFDEED

-668 YIFFENVQDGAGN
+668 YIFFENVPDGVGN

-691 YTDVFD
+691 YTDVFG

-713 VRRENAATKEDYE
+713 VRRENAGTKEDYE
-726 KARNAN
+726 KARSAN
-732 IIFTHIAQTLAR
+732 IIFTHIAQTLAQ

-755 SEEFIEYQTDDE
+755 SEEYIEFQTDDE
-767 SGTLIEA
+767 SGMLSEA
-774 RRGWHFFEQCQ
+774 RRGWHFFEQCM
-785 IDIEQVIHPDD
+785 IDIEQAIYPDD
-796 RALVLDALDRKKLV
+796 RAIVREALDRKKLV
-810 SKLIRN
+810 KKLDRN
-816 KTLVVNY
+816 KTVVVNY
-823 RILQERGAVYVS
+823 RLLQEERATYVS

-848 VIGVMDVDEQMKQRR
+848 VIGVMDVDEQMKQRH
-863 AAERMKEES
+863 AAERMKEER

-896 YYREI
+896 YYREF

-913 KNGNDFFAATREA
+913 KTGGDYFAATREA
-926 APRFT
+926 ALSII
-931 HPEDLNRFLSAF
+931 HPEDQNRFLSTF
-943 TRENVRAEIERH
+943 TRENILGEIGQH

-962 RVMMEGSPLYVQLKA
+962 RIMMDGSPLYVQLKA
-977 AIVEEKGGAR
+977 AIVEEKEGAR
-987 LIVGINDI
+987 LIVGIIDI
-995 DAQVRQEEA
+995 DAQVRQEEK

-1025 NRHAYLEAEER
+1025 NRHAYLETEER
-1036 LNAQIAEQRAPEF
+1036 INAQIAEQRGPEF

-1054 DVNDLKKVNDTDG
+1054 DVNDLKKVNDNDG

-1097 EFAVIAQGSDYAGI
+1097 EFAVIAQGSDYEDI
-1111 EALIEQVCAQNTR
+1111 ETLIERVYTHNAE
-1124 AKQGRGIVIA
+1124 AKRNGGIVIA

-1140 AGDASVAP
+1140 EADACVAP

-1159 NKSSLKAQKA
+1159 NKSSLKANKE

>member
-1 MHEHMEELQKPVYVS
+1 MRIKKWVS
-16 SDVQEKL
+16 L
-23 KMTCCLYMGIVRRCK
+23 CLCLIILLA
-38 SVKRI
+38 I
-43 HRVLLFLSLISF
+43 HTSF
-55 AVTLAMPHGAFA
+55 PASAQQPDHKV
-67 REVSQKTVR
+67 VR

-93 NGIDYEYQ
+93 KGIDYEYQ

-112 EYVEGSWS
+112 EYVEDSWS
-120 NLFQMLIDG
+120 NLLQMLIDG

-135 DVSYTQ
+135 DVSYTE
-141 ERTALMSFPDLPMGA
+141 ERTAYMSFPDLPMGA
-156 EAYYIYVTADNREIT
+156 EAYYIYVNAANREIS
-171 AQNLST
+171 AQDIST

-191 EGFLKEWAKRNG
+191 EGFLKEWAEKNG

-217 SLEMVVQGE
+217 SLEILVRDE
-226 IDGYTTIYTLGSE
+226 LDGYATIYTLGSE

-249 ESNFYYAV
+249 ESYFYYAV

-281 FNQRISEEH
+281 FNQKISEENH
-290 HFNTTKKDIFLTPD
+290 YNTTKKDIFLTPD
-304 QEDWLT
+304 QEDWLS

-315 RVGYLDD
+315 RIGYLDD
-322 YLPFCQKD
+322 FLPFCQTD
-330 GETGEL
+330 RGTGEL

-352 KDIRFE
+352 KDIQFE
-358 AFPYASTEAALNAL
+358 AIPYTTTEAAL
-372 KAGEVDCVFPVNL
+372 KAMKSGEIDCVFPVNL
-385 STYDADQMGVR
+385 SSYDAEQMGVR

-410 RTPDH
+410 RSSDN
-415 QSISRNSTITF
+415 QSISGNSTLTF
-426 AVTEGNVNLDTFIME
+426 AVSAENVNLDTFIME
-441 LYPSCKRAV
+441 RYPTCKRAV
-450 FRDDRECFE
+450 FKDDRACFD

-470 ESNYRIPEK
+470 VSNYRIPEK
-479 EDIIDKYNYFS
+479 EDIIDKYHFFS

-496 MPFAFAV
+496 MPLSFAV
-503 NRDEKTLYFILNRTA
+503 NRDEKTLYFILNRTV

-531 SYMKSNQEVS
+531 SYMKSNQQLT
-541 FSRFLRDHWIV
+541 FSRFLRDHWII
-552 VLVAVSAVFFVV
+552 VLIIVSAVFFVIIV
-564 IMLLSQKLKA
+564 LLSQKLKA

-591 VKLKQTISSLLD
+591 VELKQTISSLLD

-628 YAHRATPDDVIGH
+628 YAHRSTPDDVIGL
-641 TAAEIFNAE
+641 TAAEIFDAK
-650 TAARFDEED
+650 TAAEFDEED

-668 YIFFENVQDGAGN
+668 YIFFENVPDGVGN

-691 YTDVFD
+691 YTDVFG

-713 VRRENAATKEDYE
+713 VRRENAGTKEDYE
-726 KARNAN
+726 KARSAN
-732 IIFTHIAQTLAR
+732 IIFTHIAQTLAQ

-755 SEEFIEYQTDDE
+755 SEEFIEFQTDDE
-767 SGTLIEA
+767 SGTLTEA
-774 RRGWHFFEQCQ
+774 RRGWHFFEQCM
-785 IDIEQVIHPDD
+785 IDIEQAIYPDD
-796 RALVLDALDRKKLV
+796 RAIVREALDRKKLV
-810 SKLIRN
+810 KKLDRN
-816 KTLVVNY
+816 KTVVVNY
-823 RILQERGAVYVS
+823 RLLQEERATYVS

-848 VIGVMDVDEQMKQRR
+848 VIGVMDVDEQMKQRH
-863 AAERMKEES
+863 AAERMKEER

-896 YYREI
+896 YYREF
-901 SASASYEKLVQA
+901 SASASYEKLFQA
-913 KNGNDFFAATREA
+913 KTGGDYFAATREA
-926 APRFT
+926 ALSII
-931 HPEDLNRFLSAF
+931 HPEDQNRFLSTF
-943 TRENVRAEIERH
+943 TRENILGEIGQH

-962 RVMMEGSPLYVQLKA
+962 RIMMDGSPLYVQLKA
-977 AIVEEKGGAR
+977 AIVEEKEGAR
-987 LIVGINDI
+987 LIVGIIDI
-995 DAQVRQEEA
+995 DAQVRQEEK

-1025 NRHAYLEAEER
+1025 NRHAYLETEER
-1036 LNAQIAEQRAPEF
+1036 INAQIAEQRGPEF

-1054 DVNDLKKVNDTDG
+1054 DVNDLKKVNDNDG
-1067 HKAGDQYLRN
+1067 HKAGDKYLRN

-1097 EFAVIAQGSDYAGI
+1097 EFAVIAQGSDYEDI
-1111 EALIEQVCAQNTR
+1111 ETLIERVYTHNAE
-1124 AKQGRGIVIA
+1124 AKRNGGIVIA

-1140 AGDASVAP
+1140 EADACVAP

-1153 DQNMYE
+1153 DHNMYE
-1159 NKSSLKAQKA
+1159 NKNSLKANKE

>member
-1 MHEHMEELQKPVYVS
+1 MRIKKWVS
-16 SDVQEKL
+16 L
-23 KMTCCLYMGIVRRCK
+23 CLCLIILLA
-38 SVKRI
+38 I
-43 HRVLLFLSLISF
+43 HTSF
-55 AVTLAMPHGAFA
+55 PASAQQPDHKV
-67 REVSQKTVR
+67 VR

-93 NGIDYEYQ
+93 KGIDYEYQ

-112 EYVEGSWS
+112 EYVEDSWS
-120 NLFQMLIDG
+120 NLLQMLIDG

-135 DVSYTQ
+135 DVSYTE
-141 ERTALMSFPDLPMGA
+141 ERTAYMSFPDLPMGA
-156 EAYYIYVTADNREIT
+156 EAYYIYVNAANREIS
-171 AQNLST
+171 AQDIST

-191 EGFLKEWAKRNG
+191 EGFLKEWAEKNG

-217 SLEMVVQGE
+217 SLEMLVRDE
-226 IDGYTTIYTLGSE
+226 LDGYATIYTLGSE

-249 ESNFYYAV
+249 ESYFYYAV

-281 FNQRISEEH
+281 FNQKISEENH
-290 HFNTTKKDIFLTPD
+290 YNATKKDIFLTPD
-304 QEDWLT
+304 QEDWLS

-315 RVGYLDD
+315 RIGYLDD
-322 YLPFCQKD
+322 FLPFCQTD
-330 GETGEL
+330 RGTGEL

-352 KDIRFE
+352 KDIQFE
-358 AFPYASTEAALNAL
+358 AIPYTTTEAAL
-372 KAGEVDCVFPVNL
+372 KAMKSGEIDCVFPVNL
-385 STYDADQMGVR
+385 SSYDAEQMGVR

-410 RTPDH
+410 RSSDN
-415 QSISRNSTITF
+415 QSISGNSTLTF
-426 AVTEGNVNLDTFIME
+426 AVSAENVNLDTFIME
-441 LYPSCKRAV
+441 RYPSCKRAV
-450 FRDDRECFE
+450 FKDDRACFD

-470 ESNYRIPEK
+470 VSNYRIPEK
-479 EDIIDKYNYFS
+479 EDIIDKYHFFS

-496 MPFAFAV
+496 MPLSFAV
-503 NRDEKTLYFILNRTA
+503 NRDEKTLYFILNRTV

-531 SYMKSNQEVS
+531 SYMKSNQQLT
-541 FSRFLRDHWIV
+541 FSRFLRDHWII
-552 VLVAVSAVFFVV
+552 VLIIVSAVFFVIIV
-564 IMLLSQKLKA
+564 LLSQKLKA

-591 VKLKQTISSLLD
+591 VELKQTISSLLD

-628 YAHRATPDDVIGH
+628 YAHKSTPDDVIGL
-641 TAAEIFNAE
+641 TAAEIFDAK
-650 TAARFDEED
+650 TAAKFDEED

-668 YIFFENVQDGAGN
+668 YIFFENVPDGVGN

-691 YTDVFD
+691 YTDVFG

-713 VRRENAATKEDYE
+713 VRRENAGTKEDYE
-726 KARNAN
+726 KARSAN
-732 IIFTHIAQTLAR
+732 IIFTHIAQTLAQ

-755 SEEFIEYQTDDE
+755 SEEFIEFQTDDE
-767 SGTLIEA
+767 SGTLTEA
-774 RRGWHFFEQCQ
+774 RRGWHFFEQCM
-785 IDIEQVIHPDD
+785 IDIEQAIYPDD
-796 RALVLDALDRKKLV
+796 RAIVREALDRKKLV
-810 SKLIRN
+810 KKLDRN
-816 KTLVVNY
+816 KTVVVNY
-823 RILQERGAVYVS
+823 RLLQKERATYVS

-848 VIGVMDVDEQMKQRR
+848 VIGVMDVDEQMKQRH
-863 AAERMKEES
+863 AAERMKEER

-881 TGDYLCIYVVVPETG
+881 TGDYLCIYVMVPETG
-896 YYREI
+896 YYREF

-913 KNGNDFFAATREA
+913 KTGGDYFAATREA
-926 APRFT
+926 ALSII
-931 HPEDLNRFLSAF
+931 HPEDQNRFLSTF
-943 TRENVRAEIERH
+943 TRENILGEIGQH

-962 RVMMEGSPLYVQLKA
+962 RIMMDGSPLYVQLKA
-977 AIVEEKGGAR
+977 AIVEEKEGAR
-987 LIVGINDI
+987 LIVGIIDI
-995 DAQVRQEEA
+995 DAQVRQEEK

-1025 NRHAYLEAEER
+1025 NRHAYLETEER
-1036 LNAQIAEQRAPEF
+1036 INAQIAEQRGPEF

-1054 DVNDLKKVNDTDG
+1054 DVNDLKKVNDNDG

-1097 EFAVIAQGSDYAGI
+1097 EFAVIAQGSDYEDI
-1111 EALIEQVCAQNTR
+1111 ETLIERVYTHNAE
-1124 AKQGRGIVIA
+1124 AKRDGGIVIA

-1140 AGDASVAP
+1140 EADACVAP

-1153 DQNMYE
+1153 DHNMYE
-1159 NKSSLKAQKA
+1159 NKSSLKANKE

>member
-1 MHEHMEELQKPVYVS
+1 MRIKKWVS
-16 SDVQEKL
+16 L
-23 KMTCCLYMGIVRRCK
+23 CLCLIILLA
-38 SVKRI
+38 I
-43 HRVLLFLSLISF
+43 HTSF
-55 AVTLAMPHGAFA
+55 PASAQQPDHKV
-67 REVSQKTVR
+67 VR

-93 NGIDYEYQ
+93 KGIDYEYQ

-112 EYVEGSWS
+112 EYVEDSWS
-120 NLFQMLIDG
+120 NLLQMLIDG

-135 DVSYTQ
+135 DVSYTE
-141 ERTALMSFPDLPMGA
+141 ERTAYMSFPDLPMGA
-156 EAYYIYVTADNREIT
+156 EAYYIYVNAANREIS
-171 AQNLST
+171 AQDIST

-191 EGFLKEWAKRNG
+191 EGFLKEWAEKNG

-217 SLEMVVQGE
+217 SLEMLVRDE
-226 IDGYTTIYTLGSE
+226 LDGYATIYTLGSE

-249 ESNFYYAV
+249 ESYFYYAV

-281 FNQRISEEH
+281 FNQKISEENH
-290 HFNTTKKDIFLTPD
+290 YNTTKKDIFLTPD
-304 QEDWLT
+304 QEDWLS

-315 RVGYLDD
+315 RIGYLDD
-322 YLPFCQKD
+322 FLPFCQTD
-330 GETGEL
+330 RGTGEL

-352 KDIRFE
+352 KDIQFE
-358 AFPYASTEAALNAL
+358 AIPYTTTEAAL
-372 KAGEVDCVFPVNL
+372 KAMKSGEIDCVFPVNL
-385 STYDADQMGVR
+385 SSYDAEQMGVR

-410 RTPDH
+410 RSSDN
-415 QSISRNSTITF
+415 QSISGNSTLTF
-426 AVTEGNVNLDTFIME
+426 AVSAENVNLDTFIME
-441 LYPSCKRAV
+441 RYPSCKRAV
-450 FRDDRECFE
+450 FKDDRACFD

-470 ESNYRIPEK
+470 VSNYRIPEK
-479 EDIIDKYNYFS
+479 EDIIDKYHFFS

-496 MPFAFAV
+496 MPLSFAV
-503 NRDEKTLYFILNRTA
+503 NRDEKTLYFILNRTV

-531 SYMKSNQEVS
+531 SYMKSNQQLT
-541 FSRFLRDHWIV
+541 FSRFLRDHWII
-552 VLVAVSAVFFVV
+552 VLIIVSAVFFVIIV
-564 IMLLSQKLKA
+564 LLSQKLKA

-591 VKLKQTISSLLD
+591 VELKQTISSLLD

-628 YAHRATPDDVIGH
+628 YAHRSTPDDVIGL
-641 TAAEIFNAE
+641 TAAEIFDAK
-650 TAARFDEED
+650 TAAKFDEED

-668 YIFFENVQDGAGN
+668 YIFFENVPDGVGN

-691 YTDVFD
+691 YTDVFG

-713 VRRENAATKEDYE
+713 VRRENAGTKEDYE
-726 KARNAN
+726 KARSAN
-732 IIFTHIAQTLAR
+732 IIFTHIAQTLAQ

-755 SEEFIEYQTDDE
+755 SEEYIEFQTDDE
-767 SGTLIEA
+767 SGTLTEA
-774 RRGWHFFEQCQ
+774 RRGWHFFEQCM
-785 IDIEQVIHPDD
+785 IDIEQAIYPDD
-796 RALVLDALDRKKLV
+796 RAIVREALDRKKLV
-810 SKLIRN
+810 KKLDRN
-816 KTLVVNY
+816 KTVVVNY
-823 RILQERGAVYVS
+823 RLLQKERATYVS

-848 VIGVMDVDEQMKQRR
+848 VIGVMDVDEQMKQRH
-863 AAERMKEES
+863 AAERMKEER

-896 YYREI
+896 YYREF

-913 KNGNDFFAATREA
+913 KTGGDYFAATREA
-926 APRFT
+926 ALSII
-931 HPEDLNRFLSAF
+931 HPEDQNRFLSTF
-943 TRENVRAEIERH
+943 TRENILGEIGQH

-962 RVMMEGSPLYVQLKA
+962 RIMMDGSPLYVQLKA
-977 AIVEEKGGAR
+977 AIVEEKEGAR
-987 LIVGINDI
+987 LIVGIIDI
-995 DAQVRQEEA
+995 DAQVRQEEK

-1025 NRHAYLEAEER
+1025 NRHAYLETEER
-1036 LNAQIAEQRAPEF
+1036 INAQIAQQRGPEF

-1054 DVNDLKKVNDTDG
+1054 DVNDLKKVNDNDG

-1097 EFAVIAQGSDYAGI
+1097 EFAVIAQGSDYEDI
-1111 EALIEQVCAQNTR
+1111 ETLIERVYTHNAE
-1124 AKQGRGIVIA
+1124 AKRNGGIVIA

-1140 AGDASVAP
+1140 EADACVAP

-1153 DQNMYE
+1153 DHNMYE
-1159 NKSSLKAQKA
+1159 NKSSLKANKE

>member
-1 MHEHMEELQKPVYVS
+1 MRIKKWVS
-16 SDVQEKL
+16 L
-23 KMTCCLYMGIVRRCK
+23 CLCLI
-38 SVKRI
+38 
-43 HRVLLFLSLISF
+43 VLLAIHTSF
-55 AVTLAMPHGAFA
+55 PASAKQPDHKV
-67 REVSQKTVR
+67 VR

-93 NGIDYEYQ
+93 KGIDYEYQ

-112 EYVEGSWS
+112 EYVEDSWS
-120 NLFQMLIDG
+120 NLLQMLIDG

-135 DVSYTQ
+135 DVSYTE
-141 ERTALMSFPDLPMGA
+141 ERTAYMSFPDLPMGA
-156 EAYYIYVTADNREIT
+156 EAYYIYVNAANREIS
-171 AQNLST
+171 AQDIST

-191 EGFLKEWAKRNG
+191 EGFLKEWAEKNG

-217 SLEMVVQGE
+217 SLEMLVRDE
-226 IDGYTTIYTLGSE
+226 LDGYATIYTLGSE

-249 ESNFYYAV
+249 ESYFYYAV

-281 FNQRISEEH
+281 FNQKISEENH
-290 HFNTTKKDIFLTPD
+290 YNTTKKDIFLTPD
-304 QEDWLT
+304 QEDWLS

-315 RVGYLDD
+315 RIGYLDD
-322 YLPFCQKD
+322 FLPFCQTD
-330 GETGEL
+330 RGTGEL

-352 KDIRFE
+352 KDIQFE
-358 AFPYASTEAALNAL
+358 AIPYTTTEAAL
-372 KAGEVDCVFPVNL
+372 KAMKSGEIDCVFPVNL
-385 STYDADQMGVR
+385 SSYDAEQMGVR

-410 RTPDH
+410 RSSDN
-415 QSISRNSTITF
+415 QSISGNSTLTF
-426 AVTEGNVNLDTFIME
+426 AVSAENVNLDTFIME
-441 LYPSCKRAV
+441 RYPSCKRAV
-450 FRDDRECFE
+450 FKDDRACFD

-470 ESNYRIPEK
+470 VSNYRIPEK
-479 EDIIDKYNYFS
+479 EDIIDKYHFFS

-496 MPFAFAV
+496 MPLSFAV
-503 NRDEKTLYFILNRTA
+503 NRDEKTLYFILNRTV

-531 SYMKSNQEVS
+531 SYMKSNQQLT

-552 VLVAVSAVFFVV
+552 VLIIVSAVFFVIIV
-564 IMLLSQKLKA
+564 LLSQKLKA

-591 VKLKQTISSLLD
+591 VELKQTISSLLD

-628 YAHRATPDDVIGH
+628 YAHRSTPDDVIGL
-641 TAAEIFNAE
+641 TAAEIFDAK
-650 TAARFDEED
+650 TAAKFDEED

-668 YIFFENVQDGAGN
+668 YIFFENVPDGVGN

-691 YTDVFD
+691 YTDVFG

-713 VRRENAATKEDYE
+713 VRRENAGTKEDYE
-726 KARNAN
+726 KARSAN
-732 IIFTHIAQTLAR
+732 IIFTHIAQTLAQ

-755 SEEFIEYQTDDE
+755 SEEYIEFQTDDE
-767 SGTLIEA
+767 SGTLTEA
-774 RRGWHFFEQCQ
+774 RRGWHFFEQCM
-785 IDIEQVIHPDD
+785 IDIEQAIYPDD
-796 RALVLDALDRKKLV
+796 RAIVREALDRKKLV
-810 SKLIRN
+810 KKLDRN
-816 KTLVVNY
+816 KTVVVNY
-823 RILQERGAVYVS
+823 RLLQKERATYVS

-848 VIGVMDVDEQMKQRR
+848 VIGVMDVDEQMKQRH
-863 AAERMKEES
+863 AAERMKEER

-896 YYREI
+896 YYREF

-913 KNGNDFFAATREA
+913 KTGGDYFAATREA
-926 APRFT
+926 ALSII
-931 HPEDLNRFLSAF
+931 HPEDQNRFLSTF
-943 TRENVRAEIERH
+943 TRENILGEIGQH

-962 RVMMEGSPLYVQLKA
+962 RIMMDGSPLYVQLKA
-977 AIVEEKGGAR
+977 AIVEEKEGAR
-987 LIVGINDI
+987 LIVGIIDI
-995 DAQVRQEEA
+995 DAQVRQEEK

-1025 NRHAYLEAEER
+1025 NRHAYLETEER
-1036 LNAQIAEQRAPEF
+1036 INAQIAEQRGPEF

-1054 DVNDLKKVNDTDG
+1054 DVNDLKKVNDNDG

-1097 EFAVIAQGSDYAGI
+1097 EFAVIAQGSDYEDI
-1111 EALIEQVCAQNTR
+1111 ETLIERVYTHNAE
-1124 AKQGRGIVIA
+1124 AKRNGGIVIA

-1140 AGDASVAP
+1140 EADACVAP

-1153 DQNMYE
+1153 DHNMYE
-1159 NKSSLKAQKA
+1159 NKSSLKANKE

>member
-1 MHEHMEELQKPVYVS
+1 MRIKKWVS
-16 SDVQEKL
+16 L
-23 KMTCCLYMGIVRRCK
+23 CLCLIILLA
-38 SVKRI
+38 I
-43 HRVLLFLSLISF
+43 HTSF
-55 AVTLAMPHGAFA
+55 PASAQQPDHKV
-67 REVSQKTVR
+67 VR

-93 NGIDYEYQ
+93 KGIDYEYQ

-112 EYVEGSWS
+112 EYVEDSWS
-120 NLFQMLIDG
+120 NLLQMLIDG

-135 DVSYTQ
+135 DVSYTE
-141 ERTALMSFPDLPMGA
+141 ERTAYMSFPDLPMGA
-156 EAYYIYVTADNREIT
+156 EAYYIYVNAANREIS
-171 AQNLST
+171 AQDIST

-191 EGFLKEWAKRNG
+191 EGFLKEWAEKNG

-217 SLEMVVQGE
+217 SLEMLVRDE
-226 IDGYTTIYTLGSE
+226 LDGYATIYTLGSE

-249 ESNFYYAV
+249 ESYFYYAV
-257 NKRRPDLLA
+257 NKRRSDLLA

-281 FNQRISEEH
+281 FNQKISEENH
-290 HFNTTKKDIFLTPD
+290 YNTTKKDIFLTPD
-304 QEDWLT
+304 QEDWLS
-310 SHGAI
+310 SHGDI
-315 RVGYLDD
+315 RIGYLDD
-322 YLPFCQKD
+322 FLPFCQTD
-330 GETGEL
+330 RGTGEL

-352 KDIRFE
+352 KDIQFE
-358 AFPYASTEAALNAL
+358 AIPYTTTEAAL
-372 KAGEVDCVFPVNL
+372 KAMKSGEIDCVFPVNL
-385 STYDADQMGVR
+385 SSYDAEQMGVR

-410 RTPDH
+410 RSSDN
-415 QSISRNSTITF
+415 QSISGNSTLTF
-426 AVTEGNVNLDTFIME
+426 AVSAENVNLDTFIME
-441 LYPSCKRAV
+441 RYPSCKRAV
-450 FRDDRECFE
+450 FKDDRACFD

-470 ESNYRIPEK
+470 VSNYRIPEK
-479 EDIIDKYNYFS
+479 EDIIDKYHFFS

-496 MPFAFAV
+496 MPLSFAV
-503 NRDEKTLYFILNRTA
+503 NRDEKTLYFILNRTV

-531 SYMKSNQEVS
+531 SYMKSNQQLT
-541 FSRFLRDHWIV
+541 FSRFLRDHWII
-552 VLVAVSAVFFVV
+552 VLIIVSAVFFVIIV
-564 IMLLSQKLKA
+564 LLSQKLKA

-591 VKLKQTISSLLD
+591 VELKQTISSLLD

-628 YAHRATPDDVIGH
+628 YAHRSTPDDVIGL
-641 TAAEIFNAE
+641 TAAEIFDAK
-650 TAARFDEED
+650 TAAKFDEED

-668 YIFFENVQDGAGN
+668 YIFFENVPDGVGN

-691 YTDVFD
+691 YTDVFG

-713 VRRENAATKEDYE
+713 VRRENAGTKEDYE
-726 KARNAN
+726 KARSAN
-732 IIFTHIAQTLAR
+732 IIFTHIAQTLAQ

-755 SEEFIEYQTDDE
+755 SEEYIEFQTDDE
-767 SGTLIEA
+767 SGTLTEA
-774 RRGWHFFEQCQ
+774 RRGWHFFEQCM
-785 IDIEQVIHPDD
+785 IDIEQAIYPDD
-796 RALVLDALDRKKLV
+796 RAIVREALDRKKLV
-810 SKLIRN
+810 KKLDRN
-816 KTLVVNY
+816 KTVVVNY
-823 RILQERGAVYVS
+823 RLLQKERATYVS

-848 VIGVMDVDEQMKQRR
+848 VIGVMDVDEQMKQRH
-863 AAERMKEES
+863 AAERMKEER

-896 YYREI
+896 YYREF

-913 KNGNDFFAATREA
+913 KTGGDYFAATREA
-926 APRFT
+926 ALSII
-931 HPEDLNRFLSAF
+931 HPEDQNRFLSTF
-943 TRENVRAEIERH
+943 TRENILGEIGQH

-962 RVMMEGSPLYVQLKA
+962 RIMMDGSPLYVQLKA
-977 AIVEEKGGAR
+977 AIVEEKEGAR
-987 LIVGINDI
+987 LIVGIIDI
-995 DAQVRQEEA
+995 DAQVRQEEK

-1025 NRHAYLEAEER
+1025 NRHAYLETEER
-1036 LNAQIAEQRAPEF
+1036 INAQIAQQRGPEF

-1054 DVNDLKKVNDTDG
+1054 DVNDLKKVNDNDG

-1097 EFAVIAQGSDYAGI
+1097 EFAVIAQGSDYEDI
-1111 EALIEQVCAQNTR
+1111 ETLIERVYTHNAE
-1124 AKQGRGIVIA
+1124 AKRNGGIVIA

-1140 AGDASVAP
+1140 EADACVAP

-1153 DQNMYE
+1153 DHNMYE
-1159 NKSSLKAQKA
+1159 NKSSLKANKE

>member
-1 MHEHMEELQKPVYVS
+1 MRIKKWVS
-16 SDVQEKL
+16 L
-23 KMTCCLYMGIVRRCK
+23 CLCLI
-38 SVKRI
+38 
-43 HRVLLFLSLISF
+43 VLLAIHTSF
-55 AVTLAMPHGAFA
+55 PASAQQPDHKV
-67 REVSQKTVR
+67 VR

-93 NGIDYEYQ
+93 KGIDYEYQ

-112 EYVEGSWS
+112 EYVEDSWS
-120 NLFQMLIDG
+120 NLLQMLIDG

-135 DVSYTQ
+135 DVSYTE
-141 ERTALMSFPDLPMGA
+141 ERTAYMSFPDLPMGA
-156 EAYYIYVTADNREIT
+156 EAYYIYVNAANREIS
-171 AQNLST
+171 AQDIST

-191 EGFLKEWAKRNG
+191 EDFLKEWAEKNG

-217 SLEMVVQGE
+217 SLEMLVRDE
-226 IDGYTTIYTLGSE
+226 LDGYATIYTLGSE

-249 ESNFYYAV
+249 ESYFYYAV

-281 FNQRISEEH
+281 FNQKISEENH
-290 HFNTTKKDIFLTPD
+290 YNTTKKDIFLTPD
-304 QEDWLT
+304 QEDWL
-310 SHGAI
+310 SLHGAI
-315 RVGYLDD
+315 RIGYLDD
-322 YLPFCQKD
+322 FLPFCQTD
-330 GETGEL
+330 RGTGEL

-352 KDIRFE
+352 KDIQFE
-358 AFPYASTEAALNAL
+358 AIPYTTTEAAL
-372 KAGEVDCVFPVNL
+372 KAMKSGEIDCVFPVNL
-385 STYDADQMGVR
+385 SSYDAEQMGVR

-410 RTPDH
+410 RSSDN
-415 QSISRNSTITF
+415 QSISGNSTLTF
-426 AVTEGNVNLDTFIME
+426 AVSAENVNLDTFIME
-441 LYPSCKRAV
+441 RYPTCKRAV
-450 FRDDRECFE
+450 FKDDRACFD

-470 ESNYRIPEK
+470 VSNYRIPEK
-479 EDIIDKYNYFS
+479 EDIIDKYHFFS

-496 MPFAFAV
+496 MPLSFAV
-503 NRDEKTLYFILNRTA
+503 NRDEKTLYFILNRTV

-531 SYMKSNQEVS
+531 SYMKSNQQLT
-541 FSRFLRDHWIV
+541 FSRFLRDHWII
-552 VLVAVSAVFFVV
+552 VLIIVSAVFFVIIV
-564 IMLLSQKLKA
+564 LLSQKLKA

-591 VKLKQTISSLLD
+591 VELKQTISSLLD

-628 YAHRATPDDVIGH
+628 YAHRSTPDGVIGL
-641 TAAEIFNAE
+641 TAAEIFDAK
-650 TAARFDEED
+650 TAAKFDEED

-668 YIFFENVQDGAGN
+668 YIFFENVPDGVGN

-691 YTDVFD
+691 YTDVFG

-706 DVTNMVS
+706 DVTNMV
-713 VRRENAATKEDYE
+713 KEDYE
-726 KARNAN
+726 KARSAN
-732 IIFTHIAQTLAR
+732 IIFTHIAQTLAQ

-755 SEEFIEYQTDDE
+755 SEEFIEFQTDDE
-767 SGTLIEA
+767 SGTLTEA
-774 RRGWHFFEQCQ
+774 RRGWHFFEQCM
-785 IDIEQVIHPDD
+785 IDIEQAIYPDD
-796 RALVLDALDRKKLV
+796 RAIVREALDRKKLV
-810 SKLIRN
+810 KKLDRN
-816 KTLVVNY
+816 KTVVVNY
-823 RILQERGAVYVS
+823 RLLQKERSTYVS
-835 MRISRM
+835 MRVSRM

-848 VIGVMDVDEQMKQRR
+848 VIGVMDVDEQMKQRH
-863 AAERMKEES
+863 AAERMKEER

-881 TGDYLCIYVVVPETG
+881 TGDYLCIYIVVPETG
-896 YYREI
+896 YYREF

-913 KNGNDFFAATREA
+913 KTGGDYFAATREA
-926 APRFT
+926 ALSII
-931 HPEDLNRFLSAF
+931 HPEDQNRFLSTF
-943 TRENVRAEIERH
+943 TRENILGEIGQH

-962 RVMMEGSPLYVQLKA
+962 RIMMDGSPLYVQLKA
-977 AIVEEKGGAR
+977 AIVEEKEGAR
-987 LIVGINDI
+987 LIVGIIDI
-995 DAQVRQEEA
+995 DSQVRQEEK

-1025 NRHAYLEAEER
+1025 NRHAYLETEER
-1036 LNAQIAEQRAPEF
+1036 INAQIAEQRGPEF

-1054 DVNDLKKVNDTDG
+1054 DVNDLKKVNDNDG

-1097 EFAVIAQGSDYAGI
+1097 EFAVIAQGSDYEDI
-1111 EALIEQVCAQNTR
+1111 ETLIERVYTHNAE
-1124 AKQGRGIVIA
+1124 AKRNGGIVIA

-1140 AGDASVAP
+1140 EADACVAP

-1153 DQNMYE
+1153 DHNMYE
-1159 NKSSLKAQKA
+1159 NKSSLKANKE

>member
-1 MHEHMEELQKPVYVS
+1 MRIKKWVS
-16 SDVQEKL
+16 L
-23 KMTCCLYMGIVRRCK
+23 CLCLIILLA
-38 SVKRI
+38 I
-43 HRVLLFLSLISF
+43 HTSF
-55 AVTLAMPHGAFA
+55 PASAQQPDHKV
-67 REVSQKTVR
+67 VR

-93 NGIDYEYQ
+93 KGIDYEYQ

-112 EYVEGSWS
+112 EYVEDSWS
-120 NLFQMLIDG
+120 NLLQMLIDG

-135 DVSYTQ
+135 DVSYTE
-141 ERTALMSFPDLPMGA
+141 ERTAYMSFPDLPMGA
-156 EAYYIYVTADNREIT
+156 EAYYIYVNAANREIS
-171 AQNLST
+171 AQDIST

-191 EGFLKEWAKRNG
+191 EGFLKEWAEKNG

-217 SLEMVVQGE
+217 SLEMLVRDE
-226 IDGYTTIYTLGSE
+226 LDGYATIYTLGSE
-239 ERVYPVCRVG
+239 KRVYPVCRVG
-249 ESNFYYAV
+249 ESYFYYAV

-281 FNQRISEEH
+281 FNQKISEENH
-290 HFNTTKKDIFLTPD
+290 YNTTKKDIFLTPD
-304 QEDWLT
+304 QEDWLS

-315 RVGYLDD
+315 RIGYLDD
-322 YLPFCQKD
+322 FLPFCQTD
-330 GETGEL
+330 RGTGEL

-352 KDIRFE
+352 KDIQFE
-358 AFPYASTEAALNAL
+358 AIPYTTTEAAL
-372 KAGEVDCVFPVNL
+372 KAMKSGEIDCVFPVNL
-385 STYDADQMGVR
+385 SSYDAEQMGVR

-410 RTPDH
+410 RSSDN
-415 QSISRNSTITF
+415 QSISGNSTLTF
-426 AVTEGNVNLDTFIME
+426 AVSAENVNLDTFIME
-441 LYPSCKRAV
+441 RYPSCKRAV
-450 FRDDRECFE
+450 FKDDRACFD

-470 ESNYRIPEK
+470 VSNYRIPEK
-479 EDIIDKYNYFS
+479 EDIIDKYHFFS

-496 MPFAFAV
+496 MPLSFAV
-503 NRDEKTLYFILNRTA
+503 NRDEKTLYFILNRTV

-531 SYMKSNQEVS
+531 SYMKSNQQLT
-541 FSRFLRDHWIV
+541 FSRFLRDHWII
-552 VLVAVSAVFFVV
+552 VLIIVSAVFFVIIV
-564 IMLLSQKLKA
+564 LLSQKLKA

-591 VKLKQTISSLLD
+591 VELKQTISSLLD

-628 YAHRATPDDVIGH
+628 YAHRSTPDDVIGL
-641 TAAEIFNAE
+641 TAAEIFDAK
-650 TAARFDEED
+650 TAAKFDEED

-668 YIFFENVQDGAGN
+668 YIFFENVPDGVGN

-691 YTDVFD
+691 YTDVFG

-713 VRRENAATKEDYE
+713 VRRENAGTKEDYE
-726 KARNAN
+726 KARSAN
-732 IIFTHIAQTLAR
+732 IIFTHIAQTLAQ

-755 SEEFIEYQTDDE
+755 SEEYIEFQTDDE
-767 SGTLIEA
+767 SGTLTEA
-774 RRGWHFFEQCQ
+774 RRGWHFFEQCM
-785 IDIEQVIHPDD
+785 IDIEQAIYPDD
-796 RALVLDALDRKKLV
+796 RPIVREALDRKNLVKKLD
-810 SKLIRN
+810 RN
-816 KTLVVNY
+816 KTVVVNY
-823 RILQERGAVYVS
+823 RLLQKERATYVS
-835 MRISRM
+835 MRVSRM

-848 VIGVMDVDEQMKQRR
+848 VIGVMDVDEQMKQRH
-863 AAERMKEES
+863 AAERMKEER
-872 IAYARLSAL
+872 IAYVRLSAL

-896 YYREI
+896 YYREF

-913 KNGNDFFAATREA
+913 KTGGDYFAATREA
-926 APRFT
+926 ALSII
-931 HPEDLNRFLSAF
+931 HPEDQNRFLSTF
-943 TRENVRAEIERH
+943 TRENILGEIGQH

-962 RVMMEGSPLYVQLKA
+962 RIMMDGSPLYVQLKA
-977 AIVEEKGGAR
+977 AIVEEKEGAR
-987 LIVGINDI
+987 LIVGIIDI
-995 DAQVRQEEA
+995 DAQVRQEEK

-1025 NRHAYLEAEER
+1025 NRHAYLETEER
-1036 LNAQIAEQRAPEF
+1036 INAQIAQQRGPEF

-1054 DVNDLKKVNDTDG
+1054 DVNDLKKVNDNDG

-1097 EFAVIAQGSDYAGI
+1097 EFAVIAQGSD
-1111 EALIEQVCAQNTR
+1111 L
-1124 AKQGRGIVIA
+1124 RGH
-1134 CGMAKY
+1134 
-1140 AGDASVAP
+1140 
-1148 VFERA
+1148 
-1153 DQNMYE
+1153 
-1159 NKSSLKAQKA
+1159 

>member
-1 MHEHMEELQKPVYVS
+1 M
-16 SDVQEKL
+16 
-23 KMTCCLYMGIVRRCK
+23 
-38 SVKRI
+38 KRI
-43 HRVLLFLSLISF
+43 YRMPLLLLLFSLAVVLAAPYGTF
-55 AVTLAMPHGAFA
+55 AQEASRKV
-67 REVSQKTVR
+67 VR

-112 EYVEGSWS
+112 EYVEDSWP

-135 DVSYTQ
+135 DVSLTE

-156 EAYYIYVTADNREIT
+156 EAYYIYADAQNREIS
-171 AQNLST
+171 AQDLST

-191 EGFLKEWAKRNG
+191 EGFLREWAEKRG
-203 LVIDVVPLVAGEAE
+203 LVIDVVPLVADEAE
-217 SLEMVVQGE
+217 SLDMVVRNE
-226 IDGYTTIYTLGSE
+226 IDGYATIYTLGAE

-304 QEDWLT
+304 QEDWL
-310 SHGAI
+310 SAHGAI
-315 RVGYLDD
+315 RIGYLDD
-322 YLPFCQKD
+322 YLPFCQTD

-352 KDIRFE
+352 KDIQFK
-358 AFPYASTEAALNAL
+358 AIPYTTTEAALKAL

-385 STYDADQMGVR
+385 STYDAEQMGVR

-410 RTPDH
+410 RTPDN
-415 QSISRNSTITF
+415 QSISRNSTVTF
-426 AVTEGNVNLDTFIME
+426 AVTAENVNLDTFIME
-441 LYPSCKRAV
+441 QYPSCKRVA
-450 FRDDRECFE
+450 FADDRACFE
-459 AVDSQK
+459 AVDSRK

-479 EDIIDKYNYFS
+479 EDIIDKYNFFS

-503 NRDEKTLYFILNRTA
+503 NRDENMLYFILNRTV

-541 FSRFLRDHWIV
+541 FSRFLRDHWAIV
-552 VLVAVSAVFFVV
+552 LGAVSAVFFVV
-564 IMLLSQKLKA
+564 VMLLSQKLKA
-574 ERKANEQ
+574 ERRANEQ
-581 QRLLD
+581 QKMLD

-591 VKLKQTISSLLD
+591 VELKQTISSLLD

-628 YAHRATPDDVIGH
+628 YARKGTPDNVIGL
-641 TAAEIFNAE
+641 TAADIFDPE
-650 TAARFDEED
+650 TAAKFDEED
-659 RIALSMDEP
+659 RIALSMDQP
-668 YIFFENVQDGAGN
+668 YIFFENVQDAAGN
-681 QRQLQ
+681 RRQLQ

-691 YTDVFD
+691 YTDVFG

-706 DVTNMVS
+706 DVTNVVS

-726 KARNAN
+726 KARSVS
-732 IIFTHIAQTLAR
+732 IIFTHIAQTLAW
-744 GYTFLYYVNLD
+744 GYASLYYVNLD
-755 SEEFIEYQTDDE
+755 SEEFIEFQTDGE
-767 SGTLIEA
+767 SGTLTEA

-785 IDIEQVIHPDD
+785 VDIEQVVHPDD
-796 RALVLDALDRKKLV
+796 RALLRDTLDRKKLTD
-810 SKLIRN
+810 KLTRN

-823 RILQERGAVYVS
+823 RLLQKGGATYVS

-881 TGDYLCIYVVVPETG
+881 TGEYLCIYVVVPETG
-896 YYREI
+896 YYRVF
-901 SASASYEKLVQA
+901 SASAGYEKLVQA
-913 KNGNDFFAATREA
+913 KTGGDFFAAIQEA
-926 APRFT
+926 ARRIN

-943 TRENVRAEIERH
+943 TRENVLAEIGQH
-955 GIFTLSY
+955 GIFTLTY
-962 RVMMEGSPLYVQLKA
+962 RIVMDGAPLYVQLKA
-977 AIVEEKGGAR
+977 AIIEEKEGAR

-995 DAQVRQEEA
+995 EAQVRQEET
-1004 YVRRLAQARKDV
+1004 YVRRLAQARKNA

-1025 NRHAYLEAEER
+1025 NRHAYLDAEER
-1036 LNAQIAEQRAPEF
+1036 LNSQIAERRAPEF

-1083 DIFKHSPVFRIGGD
+1083 DVFKHSPVFRIGGD
-1097 EFAVIAQGSDYAGI
+1097 EFAVIAQGSDYADI
-1111 EALIEQVCAQNTR
+1111 ETLIQRVYAQNTR
-1124 AKQGRGIVIA
+1124 AKHGGGIVIA

-1140 AGDASVAP
+1140 EGDASVAP

-1153 DQNMYE
+1153 DQKMYE
-1159 NKSSLKAQKA
+1159 NKSSLKA

>member
-1 MHEHMEELQKPVYVS
+1 MRIKKWVS
-16 SDVQEKL
+16 L
-23 KMTCCLYMGIVRRCK
+23 CLCLIILLA
-38 SVKRI
+38 I
-43 HRVLLFLSLISF
+43 HTSF
-55 AVTLAMPHGAFA
+55 PASAQQPDHKV
-67 REVSQKTVR
+67 VR

-93 NGIDYEYQ
+93 KGIDYEYQ

-112 EYVEGSWS
+112 EYVEDSWS
-120 NLFQMLIDG
+120 NLLQMLIDG

-135 DVSYTQ
+135 DVSYTE
-141 ERTALMSFPDLPMGA
+141 ERTAYMSFPDLPMGA
-156 EAYYIYVTADNREIT
+156 EAYYIYVNAANREIS
-171 AQNLST
+171 AQDIST

-191 EGFLKEWAKRNG
+191 EDFLKEWAEKNG

-217 SLEMVVQGE
+217 SLEMLVRDE
-226 IDGYTTIYTLGSE
+226 LDGYATIYTLGSE

-249 ESNFYYAV
+249 ESYFYYAV

-281 FNQRISEEH
+281 FNQKISEENH
-290 HFNTTKKDIFLTPD
+290 YNTTKKDIFLTPD
-304 QEDWLT
+304 QEDWLS

-315 RVGYLDD
+315 RIGYLDD
-322 YLPFCQKD
+322 FLPFCQTD
-330 GETGEL
+330 RGTGEL

-352 KDIRFE
+352 KDIQFE
-358 AFPYASTEAALNAL
+358 AIPYTTTEAAL
-372 KAGEVDCVFPVNL
+372 KAMKSGEIDCVFPVNL
-385 STYDADQMGVR
+385 SSYDAEQMGVR

-410 RTPDH
+410 RSSDN
-415 QSISRNSTITF
+415 QSISGNSTLTF
-426 AVTEGNVNLDTFIME
+426 AVSAENVNLDTFIME
-441 LYPSCKRAV
+441 RYPSCKRAV
-450 FRDDRECFE
+450 FKDDRACFD

-470 ESNYRIPEK
+470 VSNYRIPEK
-479 EDIIDKYNYFS
+479 EDIIDKYHFFS
-490 VPTGES
+490 IPTGES
-496 MPFAFAV
+496 MPLSFAI
-503 NRDEKTLYFILNRTA
+503 NRDEKTLYFILNRTV

-531 SYMKSNQEVS
+531 SYMKSNQQLT
-541 FSRFLRDHWIV
+541 FSRFLRDHWII
-552 VLVAVSAVFFVV
+552 VLIIVSAVFFVIIV
-564 IMLLSQKLKA
+564 LLSQKLKA

-591 VKLKQTISSLLD
+591 VELKQTISSLLD

-628 YAHRATPDDVIGH
+628 YAHRSTPDDVIGL
-641 TAAEIFNAE
+641 TAAEIFDAK
-650 TAARFDEED
+650 TAAKFDEED

-668 YIFFENVQDGAGN
+668 YIFFENVPDGVGN

-691 YTDVFD
+691 YTDVFG

-713 VRRENAATKEDYE
+713 VRRENAGTKEDYE
-726 KARNAN
+726 KARSAN
-732 IIFTHIAQTLAR
+732 IIFTHIAQTLAQ

-755 SEEFIEYQTDDE
+755 SEEFIEFQTDDE
-767 SGTLIEA
+767 SGTLTEA
-774 RRGWHFFEQCQ
+774 RRGWHFFEQCM
-785 IDIEQVIHPDD
+785 IDIEQAIYPDD
-796 RALVLDALDRKKLV
+796 RAIVREALDRRKLVKKLD
-810 SKLIRN
+810 RN
-816 KTLVVNY
+816 KTVVVNY
-823 RILQERGAVYVS
+823 RLLQEERATYVS

-848 VIGVMDVDEQMKQRR
+848 VIGVMDVDEQMKQRH
-863 AAERMKEES
+863 AAERMKEER

-896 YYREI
+896 YYREF

-913 KNGNDFFAATREA
+913 KTGGDYFAATREA
-926 APRFT
+926 ALSII
-931 HPEDLNRFLSAF
+931 HPEDQNRFLSTF
-943 TRENVRAEIERH
+943 TRENILGEIGQH

-962 RVMMEGSPLYVQLKA
+962 RIMMDGSPLYVQLKA
-977 AIVEEKGGAR
+977 AIVEEKEGAR
-987 LIVGINDI
+987 LIVGIIDI
-995 DAQVRQEEA
+995 DAQVRQEEK

-1025 NRHAYLEAEER
+1025 NRHAYLETEER
-1036 LNAQIAEQRAPEF
+1036 INAQIAQQRGPEF

-1054 DVNDLKKVNDTDG
+1054 DVNDLKKVNDNDG

-1097 EFAVIAQGSDYAGI
+1097 EFAVIAQGSDYEDI
-1111 EALIEQVCAQNTR
+1111 ETLIERVYTHNAE
-1124 AKQGRGIVIA
+1124 AKRNGGIVIA

-1140 AGDASVAP
+1140 EADACVAP

-1153 DQNMYE
+1153 DHNMYE
-1159 NKSSLKAQKA
+1159 NKSSLKANKE

>member
-1 MHEHMEELQKPVYVS
+1 MKHIGRM
-16 SDVQEKL
+16 
-23 KMTCCLYMGIVRRCK
+23 I
-38 SVKRI
+38 
-43 HRVLLFLSLISF
+43 LFLTLMSL
-55 AVTLAMPHGAFA
+55 AVGMAMPLAACAQETG
-67 REVSQKTVR
+67 QKVVR

-112 EYVEGSWS
+112 EYVEDSWS

-135 DVSYTQ
+135 DVSYTE

-156 EAYYIYVTADNREIT
+156 EAYYIYIDSENRAIT
-171 AQNLST
+171 AQDLTT

-191 EGFLKEWAKRNG
+191 EGFLKEWAKKHG
-203 LVIDVVPLVAGEAE
+203 LEIEVVPLVIGESE
-217 SLEMVVQGE
+217 SLEMLVRDE
-226 IDGYTTIYTLGSE
+226 IDGYATIYTFGSE

-290 HFNTTKKDIFLTPD
+290 HYNTTKKDIFLTPD
-304 QEDWLT
+304 QEDWL
-310 SHGAI
+310 SAHGTI
-315 RVGYLDD
+315 RVGYQDN
-322 YLPFCQKD
+322 YLPFCQTD
-330 GETGEL
+330 RETGEL

-352 KDIRFE
+352 KDIQFE
-358 AFPYASTEAALNAL
+358 AIPYASTEAALQAM
-372 KAGEVDCVFPVNL
+372 KAGEIDCVFPVNL
-385 STYDADQMGVR
+385 SSYDADQMGVR
-396 LTDPAMKTEMNVVV
+396 LTDPAMKTEMNAVM
-410 RTPDH
+410 RASDN
-415 QSISRNSTITF
+415 QSISRDSTITF
-426 AVTEGNVNLDTFIME
+426 ALSAGNMNVETFIME
-441 LYPSCKRAV
+441 HYPSCERAV
-450 FRDDRECFE
+450 FGDDRACFD
-459 AVDSQK
+459 AVDTLK

-470 ESNYRIPEK
+470 VSNYRLPEK
-479 EDIIDKYNYFS
+479 EGIIDKYRFFT

-496 MPFAFAV
+496 MSLSFAV
-503 NRDEKTLYFILNRTA
+503 NRDEKMLYFILNRTV

-541 FSRFLRDHWIV
+541 FSRFLRDHWVIV
-552 VLVAVSAVFFVV
+552 LLAVSAVFFVV
-564 IMLLSQKLKA
+564 ILLMSQKLKA

-591 VKLKQTISSLLD
+591 VELKQTISSLLD

-628 YAHRATPDDVIGH
+628 YAQKASPDGVIGR
-641 TAAEIFNAE
+641 TAAEIFDAE
-650 TAARFDEED
+650 TAAKFDEED

-668 YIFFENVQDGAGN
+668 YIFFENVPDAAGN

-691 YTDVFD
+691 YTDVFG

-713 VRRENAATKEDYE
+713 VKRENAATKEDYE

-732 IIFTHIAQTLAR
+732 IIFTHIAQTLAQ

-755 SEEFIEYQTDDE
+755 SEEYIEFQTDDV
-767 SGTLIEA
+767 SGVLTET

-785 IDIEQVIHPDD
+785 IELEQVVYPDD
-796 RALVLDALDRKKLV
+796 RAIVLDALDRRKLV
-810 SKLIRN
+810 DKLSRN
-816 KTLVVNY
+816 KTVVVNY
-823 RILQERGAVYVS
+823 RLIQDAGATYVS
-835 MRISRM
+835 MRVSRM
-841 TDDERYI
+841 TDDDRYI
-848 VIGVMDVDEQMKQRR
+848 IIGVMDVDEQMKQRR
-863 AAERMKEES
+863 AAERMKEER
-872 IAYARLSAL
+872 IAYTRLSAL

-896 YYREI
+896 YYREF
-901 SASASYEKLVQA
+901 SASPSYERLVQA
-913 KNGNDFFAATREA
+913 KSGDDFFAATQEA
-926 APRFT
+926 AARIN
-931 HPEDLNRFLSAF
+931 HPEDLNRFLSTF
-943 TRENVRAEIERH
+943 TRENILSEIEHR

-962 RVMMEGSPLYVQLKA
+962 RIMMDGAPVYVQLKA
-977 AIVEEKGGAR
+977 AIVQEKEGAR
-987 LIVGINDI
+987 LIVGIIDI

-1004 YVRRLAQARKDV
+1004 YVRQLAQARKDV
-1016 NIDALTGVK
+1016 NIDALTGIK
-1025 NRHAYLEAEER
+1025 NRHAFLEAEER
-1036 LNAQIAEQRAPEF
+1036 INAQIADQRAPEF

-1054 DVNDLKKVNDTDG
+1054 DVNDLKKVNDNDG
-1067 HKAGDQYLRN
+1067 HKAGDEYLRS
-1077 ACKIIC
+1077 ACRIIC
-1083 DIFKHSPVFRIGGD
+1083 DIFKHSPVFRVGGD
-1097 EFAVIAQGSDYAGI
+1097 EFAVIAQGSDYARI
-1111 EALIEQVCAQNTR
+1111 DTLMERVYAQNER
-1124 AKQGRGIVIA
+1124 AKRGEGIVIA
-1134 CGMAKY
+1134 CGMARY
-1140 AGDASVAP
+1140 EGEASVAP

-1153 DQNMYE
+1153 DQNMYD
-1159 NKSSLKAQKA
+1159 NKSSLKSKKG

>member
-1 MHEHMEELQKPVYVS
+1 MRIKKWVS
-16 SDVQEKL
+16 L
-23 KMTCCLYMGIVRRCK
+23 CLCLIILLA
-38 SVKRI
+38 I
-43 HRVLLFLSLISF
+43 HTSF
-55 AVTLAMPHGAFA
+55 PASAQQPDHKV
-67 REVSQKTVR
+67 VR

-93 NGIDYEYQ
+93 KGIDYEYQ

-112 EYVEGSWS
+112 EYVEDSWS
-120 NLFQMLIDG
+120 NLLQMLIDG

-135 DVSYTQ
+135 DVSYTE
-141 ERTALMSFPDLPMGA
+141 ERTAYMSFPDLPMGA
-156 EAYYIYVTADNREIT
+156 EAYYIYVNAANREIS
-171 AQNLST
+171 AQDIST

-191 EGFLKEWAKRNG
+191 EGFLKEWAEKNG

-217 SLEMVVQGE
+217 SLEMLVWDE
-226 IDGYTTIYTLGSE
+226 LDGYATIYTLGSE

-249 ESNFYYAV
+249 ESYFYYAV

-281 FNQRISEEH
+281 FNQKISEENH
-290 HFNTTKKDIFLTPD
+290 YNTTKKDIFLTPD
-304 QEDWLT
+304 QEDWLS

-315 RVGYLDD
+315 RIGYLDD
-322 YLPFCQKD
+322 FLPFCQTD
-330 GETGEL
+330 RGTGEL

-352 KDIRFE
+352 KDIQFE
-358 AFPYASTEAALNAL
+358 AIPYTTTEAAL
-372 KAGEVDCVFPVNL
+372 KAMKSGEIDCVFPVNL
-385 STYDADQMGVR
+385 SSYDAEQMGVR

-410 RTPDH
+410 RSSDN
-415 QSISRNSTITF
+415 QSISGNSTLTF
-426 AVTEGNVNLDTFIME
+426 AVSAENVNLDTFIME
-441 LYPSCKRAV
+441 RYPSCKRAV
-450 FRDDRECFE
+450 FKDDRACFD

-470 ESNYRIPEK
+470 VSNYRIPEK
-479 EDIIDKYNYFS
+479 EDLIDKYHFFS

-496 MPFAFAV
+496 MPLSFAV
-503 NRDEKTLYFILNRTA
+503 NRDEKTLYFILNRTV

-531 SYMKSNQEVS
+531 SYMKSNQQLT
-541 FSRFLRDHWIV
+541 FSRFLRDHWII
-552 VLVAVSAVFFVV
+552 VLIIVSAVFFVIIV
-564 IMLLSQKLKA
+564 LLSQKLKA

-591 VKLKQTISSLLD
+591 VELKQTISSLLD

-628 YAHRATPDDVIGH
+628 YAHRSTPDDVIGL
-641 TAAEIFNAE
+641 TAAEIFDAK
-650 TAARFDEED
+650 TAAKFDEED

-668 YIFFENVQDGAGN
+668 YIFFENVPDGVGN

-691 YTDVFD
+691 YTDVFG

-713 VRRENAATKEDYE
+713 VRRENAGTKEDYE
-726 KARNAN
+726 KARSAN
-732 IIFTHIAQTLAR
+732 IIFTHIAQTLAQ

-755 SEEFIEYQTDDE
+755 SEEYIEFQTDDE
-767 SGTLIEA
+767 SGTLTEA
-774 RRGWHFFEQCQ
+774 RRGWHFFEQCM
-785 IDIEQVIHPDD
+785 IDIEQAIYPDD
-796 RALVLDALDRKKLV
+796 RAIVREALDRKKLV
-810 SKLIRN
+810 KKLDRN
-816 KTLVVNY
+816 KTVVVNY
-823 RILQERGAVYVS
+823 RLLQKERATYVS

-848 VIGVMDVDEQMKQRR
+848 VIGVMDVDEQMKQRH
-863 AAERMKEES
+863 AAERMKEER

-896 YYREI
+896 YYREF

-913 KNGNDFFAATREA
+913 KTGGDYFAATREA
-926 APRFT
+926 ALSII
-931 HPEDLNRFLSAF
+931 HPEDQNRFLSTF
-943 TRENVRAEIERH
+943 TRENILGEIGQH

-962 RVMMEGSPLYVQLKA
+962 RIMMDGSPLYVQLKA
-977 AIVEEKGGAR
+977 AIVEEKEGAR
-987 LIVGINDI
+987 LIVGIIDI
-995 DAQVRQEEA
+995 DAQVRQEEK

-1025 NRHAYLEAEER
+1025 NRHAYLETEER
-1036 LNAQIAEQRAPEF
+1036 INAQIAQQRGPEF

-1054 DVNDLKKVNDTDG
+1054 DVNDLKKVNDNDG

-1097 EFAVIAQGSDYAGI
+1097 EFAVIAQGSDYEDI
-1111 EALIEQVCAQNTR
+1111 ETLIERVYTHNAE
-1124 AKQGRGIVIA
+1124 AKRNGGIVIA

-1140 AGDASVAP
+1140 EADACVAP

-1153 DQNMYE
+1153 DHNMYE
-1159 NKSSLKAQKA
+1159 NKSSLKANKE

>member
-1 MHEHMEELQKPVYVS
+1 MRIKKWVS
-16 SDVQEKL
+16 L
-23 KMTCCLYMGIVRRCK
+23 CLCLIILLA
-38 SVKRI
+38 I
-43 HRVLLFLSLISF
+43 HTSF
-55 AVTLAMPHGAFA
+55 PASAKQPDHTV
-67 REVSQKTVR
+67 VR

-93 NGIDYEYQ
+93 KGIDYEYQ

-112 EYVEGSWS
+112 EYVEDSWS
-120 NLFQMLIDG
+120 NLLQMLIDG

-135 DVSYTQ
+135 DVSYTE
-141 ERTALMSFPDLPMGA
+141 ERTAYMSFPDLPMGA
-156 EAYYIYVTADNREIT
+156 EAYYIYVNAANREIS
-171 AQNLST
+171 AQEIST

-191 EGFLKEWAKRNG
+191 EGFLKEWAEKNG

-217 SLEMVVQGE
+217 SLEMLVRDE
-226 IDGYTTIYTLGSE
+226 LDGYATIYTLGSE

-249 ESNFYYAV
+249 ESYFYYAV

-281 FNQRISEEH
+281 FNQKISEENH
-290 HFNTTKKDIFLTPD
+290 YNTTKKDIFLTPD
-304 QEDWLT
+304 QEDWLS

-315 RVGYLDD
+315 RIGYLDD
-322 YLPFCQKD
+322 FLPFCQTD
-330 GETGEL
+330 RGTGEL

-352 KDIRFE
+352 KDIQFE
-358 AFPYASTEAALNAL
+358 AIPYTTTEAAL
-372 KAGEVDCVFPVNL
+372 KAMKSGEIDCVFPVNL
-385 STYDADQMGVR
+385 SSYDAEQMGVR

-410 RTPDH
+410 RSSDN
-415 QSISRNSTITF
+415 QSISGNSTLTF
-426 AVTEGNVNLDTFIME
+426 AVSAENVNLDTFIME
-441 LYPSCKRAV
+441 RYPSCKRAV
-450 FRDDRECFE
+450 FKDDRACFD

-470 ESNYRIPEK
+470 VSNYRIPEK
-479 EDIIDKYNYFS
+479 EDIIDKYHFFS

-496 MPFAFAV
+496 MPLSFAV
-503 NRDEKTLYFILNRTA
+503 NRDEKTLYFILNRTV

-531 SYMKSNQEVS
+531 SYMKSNQQLT

-552 VLVAVSAVFFVV
+552 VLIIVSAVFFVIIV
-564 IMLLSQKLKA
+564 LLSQKLKA

-591 VKLKQTISSLLD
+591 VELKQTISSLLD

-628 YAHRATPDDVIGH
+628 YAHRSTPDDVIGL
-641 TAAEIFNAE
+641 TAAEIFDAK
-650 TAARFDEED
+650 TAAKFDEED

-668 YIFFENVQDGAGN
+668 YIFFENVPDGVGN

-691 YTDVFD
+691 YTDVFG

-713 VRRENAATKEDYE
+713 VRRENAGTKEDYE
-726 KARNAN
+726 KARSAN
-732 IIFTHIAQTLAR
+732 IIFTHIAQTLAQ

-755 SEEFIEYQTDDE
+755 SEEYIEFQTDDE
-767 SGTLIEA
+767 SGTLTEA
-774 RRGWHFFEQCQ
+774 RRGWHFFEQCM
-785 IDIEQVIHPDD
+785 IDIEQAIYPDD
-796 RALVLDALDRKKLV
+796 RAIVREALDRKKLV
-810 SKLIRN
+810 KKLDRN
-816 KTLVVNY
+816 KTVVVNY
-823 RILQERGAVYVS
+823 RLLQKDRATYVS

-848 VIGVMDVDEQMKQRR
+848 VIGVMDVDEQMKQRH
-863 AAERMKEES
+863 AAERMKEER

-896 YYREI
+896 YYREF

-913 KNGNDFFAATREA
+913 KTGGDYFAATREA
-926 APRFT
+926 ALSII
-931 HPEDLNRFLSAF
+931 HPEDQNRFLSTF
-943 TRENVRAEIERH
+943 TRENILGEIGQH

-962 RVMMEGSPLYVQLKA
+962 RIMMDGSPLYVQLKA
-977 AIVEEKGGAR
+977 AIVEEKEGAR
-987 LIVGINDI
+987 LIVGIIDI
-995 DAQVRQEEA
+995 DAQVRQEEK

-1025 NRHAYLEAEER
+1025 NRHAYLETEER
-1036 LNAQIAEQRAPEF
+1036 INAQIAEQRGPEF

-1054 DVNDLKKVNDTDG
+1054 DVNDLKKVNDNDG

-1097 EFAVIAQGSDYAGI
+1097 EFAVIAQGSDYEDI
-1111 EALIEQVCAQNTR
+1111 ETLIERVYTHNAE
-1124 AKQGRGIVIA
+1124 AKRNGGIVIA

-1140 AGDASVAP
+1140 EADACVAP

-1153 DQNMYE
+1153 DHNMYE
-1159 NKSSLKAQKA
+1159 NKSSLKDNKE

>member
-1 MHEHMEELQKPVYVS
+1 MRIKKWVS
-16 SDVQEKL
+16 L
-23 KMTCCLYMGIVRRCK
+23 CLCLI
-38 SVKRI
+38 
-43 HRVLLFLSLISF
+43 VLLAIHTSF
-55 AVTLAMPHGAFA
+55 PASAQQPDHKV
-67 REVSQKTVR
+67 VR

-93 NGIDYEYQ
+93 KGIDYEYQ

-112 EYVEGSWS
+112 EYVEDSWS
-120 NLFQMLIDG
+120 NLLQMLIDG

-135 DVSYTQ
+135 DVSYTE
-141 ERTALMSFPDLPMGA
+141 ERTAYMSFPDLPMGA
-156 EAYYIYVTADNREIT
+156 EAYYIYVNAANREIS
-171 AQNLST
+171 AQDIST

-191 EGFLKEWAKRNG
+191 EGFLKEWAEKNG

-217 SLEMVVQGE
+217 SLEMLIRDE
-226 IDGYTTIYTLGSE
+226 LDGYATIYTLGSE
-239 ERVYPVCRVG
+239 EGVYPVCRVG
-249 ESNFYYAV
+249 ESYFYYAV

-281 FNQRISEEH
+281 FNQKISEENH
-290 HFNTTKKDIFLTPD
+290 YNTTKKDIFLTPD
-304 QEDWLT
+304 QEDWLS

-315 RVGYLDD
+315 RIGYLDD
-322 YLPFCQKD
+322 FLPFCQTD
-330 GETGEL
+330 RGTGEL

-352 KDIRFE
+352 KDIQFE
-358 AFPYASTEAALNAL
+358 AIPYTTTEAAL
-372 KAGEVDCVFPVNL
+372 KAMKSGEIDCVFPVNL
-385 STYDADQMGVR
+385 SSYDAEQMGVR

-410 RTPDH
+410 RSSDN
-415 QSISRNSTITF
+415 QRISGNSTLTF
-426 AVTEGNVNLDTFIME
+426 AVSAENVNLDTFIME
-441 LYPSCKRAV
+441 RYPSCKRAV
-450 FRDDRECFE
+450 FKDDRACFD

-470 ESNYRIPEK
+470 VSNYRIPEK
-479 EDIIDKYNYFS
+479 EDIIDKYHFFS

-496 MPFAFAV
+496 MPLSFAV
-503 NRDEKTLYFILNRTA
+503 NRDEKTLYFILNRTV

-531 SYMKSNQEVS
+531 SYMKSNQQLT
-541 FSRFLRDHWIV
+541 FSRFLRDHWII
-552 VLVAVSAVFFVV
+552 VLIIVSAVFFVIIV
-564 IMLLSQKLKA
+564 LLSQKLKA

-586 EAAEI
+586 EATEI
-591 VKLKQTISSLLD
+591 VELKQTISSLLD

-628 YAHRATPDDVIGH
+628 YAHRSTPDDVIGL
-641 TAAEIFNAE
+641 TAAEIFDAK
-650 TAARFDEED
+650 TAAKFDEED

-668 YIFFENVQDGAGN
+668 YIFFENVPDGVGN

-691 YTDVFD
+691 YTDVFG

-713 VRRENAATKEDYE
+713 VRRENAGTKEDYE
-726 KARNAN
+726 KARSAN
-732 IIFTHIAQTLAR
+732 IIFTHIAQTLAQ

-755 SEEFIEYQTDDE
+755 SEEYIEFQTDDE
-767 SGTLIEA
+767 SGTLTEA
-774 RRGWHFFEQCQ
+774 RRGWHFFEQCM
-785 IDIEQVIHPDD
+785 IDIEQAIYPDD
-796 RALVLDALDRKKLV
+796 RAIVREALDRRKLVKKLD
-810 SKLIRN
+810 RN
-816 KTLVVNY
+816 KTVVVNY
-823 RILQERGAVYVS
+823 RLLQKERATYVS

-848 VIGVMDVDEQMKQRR
+848 VIGVMDVDEQMKQRH
-863 AAERMKEES
+863 AAERMKEER

-896 YYREI
+896 YYREF

-913 KNGNDFFAATREA
+913 KTGGDYFAATREA
-926 APRFT
+926 ALSII
-931 HPEDLNRFLSAF
+931 HPEDQNRFLSTF
-943 TRENVRAEIERH
+943 TRENILGEIGQH

-962 RVMMEGSPLYVQLKA
+962 RIMMDGSPLYVQLKA
-977 AIVEEKGGAR
+977 AIVEEKEGAR
-987 LIVGINDI
+987 LIVGIIDI
-995 DAQVRQEEA
+995 DAQVRQEEK

-1025 NRHAYLEAEER
+1025 NRHAYLETEDR
-1036 LNAQIAEQRAPEF
+1036 INAQIAEQRGPEF

-1054 DVNDLKKVNDTDG
+1054 DVNDLKKVNDNDG

-1097 EFAVIAQGSDYAGI
+1097 EFAVIAQGSDYEDI
-1111 EALIEQVCAQNTR
+1111 ETLIERVYTHNAE
-1124 AKQGRGIVIA
+1124 AKRNGGIVIA

-1140 AGDASVAP
+1140 EADACVAP

-1153 DQNMYE
+1153 DHNMYE
-1159 NKSSLKAQKA
+1159 NKSSLKANKE

>member
-1 MHEHMEELQKPVYVS
+1 MRIKKWVS
-16 SDVQEKL
+16 L
-23 KMTCCLYMGIVRRCK
+23 CLCLIILLA
-38 SVKRI
+38 I
-43 HRVLLFLSLISF
+43 HTSF
-55 AVTLAMPHGAFA
+55 PASAQQPDHKV
-67 REVSQKTVR
+67 VR

-93 NGIDYEYQ
+93 KGIDYEYQ

-112 EYVEGSWS
+112 EYVEDSWS
-120 NLFQMLIDG
+120 NLLQMLIDG

-135 DVSYTQ
+135 DVSYTE
-141 ERTALMSFPDLPMGA
+141 ERTAYMSFPDLPMGA
-156 EAYYIYVTADNREIT
+156 EAYYIYVNAANREIS
-171 AQNLST
+171 AQDIST

-191 EGFLKEWAKRNG
+191 EGFLKEWAEKNG

-217 SLEMVVQGE
+217 SLEMLVWDE
-226 IDGYTTIYTLGSE
+226 LDGYATIYTLGSE

-249 ESNFYYAV
+249 ESYFYYAV

-281 FNQRISEEH
+281 FNQKISEENH
-290 HFNTTKKDIFLTPD
+290 YNTTKKDIFLTPD
-304 QEDWLT
+304 QEDWLS

-315 RVGYLDD
+315 RIGYLDD
-322 YLPFCQKD
+322 FLPFCQTD
-330 GETGEL
+330 RGTGEL

-352 KDIRFE
+352 KDIQFE
-358 AFPYASTEAALNAL
+358 AIPYTTTEAAL
-372 KAGEVDCVFPVNL
+372 KAMKSGEIDCVFPVNL
-385 STYDADQMGVR
+385 SSYDAEQMGVR

-410 RTPDH
+410 RSSDN
-415 QSISRNSTITF
+415 QSISGNSTLTF
-426 AVTEGNVNLDTFIME
+426 AVSAENVNLDTFIME
-441 LYPSCKRAV
+441 RYPSCKRAV
-450 FRDDRECFE
+450 FKDDRACFD

-470 ESNYRIPEK
+470 VSNYRIPEK
-479 EDIIDKYNYFS
+479 EDLIDKYHFFS

-496 MPFAFAV
+496 MPLSFAV
-503 NRDEKTLYFILNRTA
+503 NRDEKTLYFILNRTV

-531 SYMKSNQEVS
+531 SYMKSNQQLT
-541 FSRFLRDHWIV
+541 FSRFLRDHWII
-552 VLVAVSAVFFVV
+552 VLIIVSAVFFVIIV
-564 IMLLSQKLKA
+564 LLSQKLKA

-591 VKLKQTISSLLD
+591 VELKQTISSLLD

-628 YAHRATPDDVIGH
+628 YAHRSTPDDVIGL
-641 TAAEIFNAE
+641 TAAEIFDAK
-650 TAARFDEED
+650 TAAKFDEED

-668 YIFFENVQDGAGN
+668 YIFFENVPDGVGN

-691 YTDVFD
+691 YTDVFG

-713 VRRENAATKEDYE
+713 VRRENAGTKEDYE
-726 KARNAN
+726 KARSAN
-732 IIFTHIAQTLAR
+732 IIFTHIAQTLAQ

-755 SEEFIEYQTDDE
+755 SEEYIEFQTDDE
-767 SGTLIEA
+767 SGTLTEA
-774 RRGWHFFEQCQ
+774 RRGWHFFEQCM
-785 IDIEQVIHPDD
+785 IDIEQAIYPDD
-796 RALVLDALDRKKLV
+796 RAIVREALDRKKLV
-810 SKLIRN
+810 KKLDRN
-816 KTLVVNY
+816 KTVVVNY
-823 RILQERGAVYVS
+823 RLLQKERATYVS

-848 VIGVMDVDEQMKQRR
+848 VIGVMDVDEQMKQRH
-863 AAERMKEES
+863 AAERMKEER

-896 YYREI
+896 YYREF

-913 KNGNDFFAATREA
+913 KTGGDYFAATREA
-926 APRFT
+926 ALSII
-931 HPEDLNRFLSAF
+931 HPEDQNRFLSTF
-943 TRENVRAEIERH
+943 TRENILGEIGQH

-962 RVMMEGSPLYVQLKA
+962 RIMMDGSPLYVQLKA
-977 AIVEEKGGAR
+977 AIVEEKEGAR
-987 LIVGINDI
+987 LIVGIIDI
-995 DAQVRQEEA
+995 DAQVRQEEK

-1025 NRHAYLEAEER
+1025 NRHAYLETEER
-1036 LNAQIAEQRAPEF
+1036 INAQIAEQRGPEF

-1054 DVNDLKKVNDTDG
+1054 DVNDLKKVNDNDG

-1097 EFAVIAQGSDYAGI
+1097 EFAVIAQGSDYEDI
-1111 EALIEQVCAQNTR
+1111 ETLIERVYTHNAE
-1124 AKQGRGIVIA
+1124 AKRNGGIVIA

-1140 AGDASVAP
+1140 EADACVAP

-1153 DQNMYE
+1153 DHNMYE
-1159 NKSSLKAQKA
+1159 NKSSLKANKE